1 MSDGTDGTVGT
12 VKLGVE
18 LDADISKS
26 LNKVTDTISSKIKS
40 MFETPEGATKIGE
53 TFTKSME
60 KSMDKVEKVM
70 SNVDTTMEQTVSK
83 VDAAL
88 QKMINGISKAVDIL
102 IEKLKALNLQQ
113 INPKPDVVPDVS
125 GKVSIPQP
133 RAPPVKT
140 GIKADM
146 QYYQEQ
152 MQIIQEMIYMQEAAA
167 DAHVKKVKEL
177 EAQYKKTATAMKN
190 VGGRIKEVFDPNA
203 PGAKKL
209 ASDIAKENAAI
220 DKIGLSVNNLNSKLA
235 QMKRHVQGIDEKAS
249 KATTGVAKAT
259 AKANSSVT
267 SAIGKSTSRAFRRIG
282 GAMMLPFKPTIKGF
296 KKVGDAAHNAGMRGA
311 KGFNTL
317 DKSFWKV
324 FKRLFIIGVISKMLR
339 GLTGYIGDALMANE
353 QYRASLD
360 TVKLNLAAAFQP
372 IMDVIIPT
380 LTKLMAWLAKAT
392 GYMAAFIATMFGTTY
407 KASVEG
413 ARQLNAQT
421 TAYKEMSKQSQ
432 KTANKVK
439 KSAKEMVGSLAG
451 FDEINTIS
459 LKTDKVNTG
468 ADGASKAP
476 SWVTAATTEIGDTSK
491 FDKFKNILKGI
502 FKPFQESWDNEGQNT
517 INAFKYAMGEISELA
532 KSVGRSLYEVWTN
545 GTGTEM
551 LDSIQRLLQN
561 ILYLIG
567 DIAKSF
573 RLAWDDEGR
582 GTQIIQNIA
591 DGIINTINLFE
602 SITASIREVWKAV
615 GDEIAVN
622 CLDILKN
629 VTHLFAEIPKTFKE
643 SWDKNQIGTE
653 FLMHIGDGFNN
664 LLGLISDVTK
674 AMDDMWAKF
683 GPSITDTVMQ
693 CMNATGGLF
702 ESMTIGFRGVWD
714 NGGAHLFESIGRL
727 GTRLFEL
734 AGKIYS
740 EFIAPTAGKFLEI
753 LGPAIGKVLDI
764 IAGLLDKFSELIEWI
779 LQDGNPA
786 FDLLCGALAGVGAAL
801 LAYKGY
807 LIATNIA
814 QVGLGA
820 TLMTKMAPAINIV
833 TKAFAFICSP
843 IGAVTLAIGAAVAIA
858 VVLWRNWDKIGP
870 AIKKI
875 WEGIKTACVNIFT
888 SIGKFISDTWNSI
901 VKGVTDFGAKIVKG
915 LGDLV
920 AKILKGAAD
929 FMKNIIDWYINLWG
943 KIFQL
948 CGEGVAKVLQAVINF
963 FGRFLNAG
971 CDLVKHIAKGI
982 GNTMHN
988 AVSAMANVGK
998 NIYNAIKNINLFN
1011 IGKNLIQGLWNG
1023 ISSVTDWI
1031 LDKLGG
1037 FCDSV
1042 VDTVKDWFGIAS
1054 PSKVFKNEIG
1064 KWIPRGMA
1072 IGIEAETDKVSK
1084 AMDGLMEIPALRQPE
1099 LSFMGE
1105 PRPPQPPDRDSIVK
1119 EIIDLMYS
1127 KDDDKD
1133 PQPKPIHVT
1142 LEVDGEVI
1150 GKKSVEYIDDVQRRI
1165 GRPVFG

>member
-1 MSDGTDGTVGT
+1 MSDGTVGTVGT

-40 MFETPEGATKIGE
+40 LFETPEGATKIGE
-53 TFTKSME
+53 AFTKSME
-60 KSMDKVEKVM
+60 KSMDRVEKVM
-70 SNVDTTMEQTVSK
+70 SNVDTTMEQTVNK

-88 QKMINGISKAVDIL
+88 QKMINGISKAVGIL

-113 INPKPDVVPDVS
+113 INPKPDVIPDVTD
-125 GKVSIPQP
+125 KISIPQP

-146 QYYQEQ
+146 QYYQDQ
-152 MQIIQEMIYMQEAAA
+152 IAIIQETINLQESAASS
-167 DAHVKKVKEL
+167 HVKRVKEL
-177 EAQYKKTATAMKN
+177 EAQYKKTAVAMKN
-190 VGGRIKEVFDPNA
+190 VGGKITEVFDPNA
-203 PGAKKL
+203 PGAKKI
-209 ASDIAKENAAI
+209 ADRIAKENIAI
-220 DKIGLSVNNLNSKLA
+220 DKIGMSVNSLNSKLG
-235 QMKRHVQGIDEKAS
+235 QTERHMKTLQESSS
-249 KATTGVAKAT
+249 KATNSVSKSVSKTNQQINSKLKGATSKAF
-259 AKANSSVT
+259 K
-267 SAIGKSTSRAFRRIG
+267 GMRQ
-282 GAMMLPFKPTIKGF
+282 AMLLPFKPTIIGF
-296 KKVGDAAHNAGMRGA
+296 KRLGRAAQSAGE
-311 KGFNTL
+311 KGTKSLNTL

-324 FKRLFIIGVISKMLR
+324 FKRLFIIGMISKMLK

-353 QYRASLD
+353 RYRASLD

-372 IMDVIIPT
+372 IMDIIVPA
-380 LTKLMAWLAKAT
+380 LVNLMAWLAKAT

-432 KTANKVK
+432 KTASKVK
-439 KSAKEMVGSLAG
+439 KSAKEMIGSLAG

-459 LKTDKVNTG
+459 LKTDKVDTG
-468 ADGASKAP
+468 ADEASKAP

-491 FDKFKNILKGI
+491 FDKFKDILKGI
-502 FKPFQESWDNEGQNT
+502 FKPFQESWANEGQNT

-591 DGIINTINLFE
+591 DGIINTIKLFE
-602 SITASIREVWKAV
+602 SITASIREVWGVV

-643 SWDKNQIGTE
+643 SWDKNKIGTE
-653 FLMHIGDGFNN
+653 FLQHIGNGFNN
-664 LLGLISDVTK
+664 ILGLISQVTG
-674 AMDDMWAKF
+674 AMDGLWAKF

-693 CMNATGGLF
+693 CMNATGALF
-702 ESMTIGFRGVWD
+702 ESMTIGFRGAWD
-714 NGGAHLFESIGRL
+714 NGGNHLFESIGRL

-734 AGKIYS
+734 AGKIYTD
-740 EFIAPTAGKFLEI
+740 FIAPTAGKFLEI

-764 IAGLLDKFSELIEWI
+764 IASLLDKFSELIEWL

-786 FDLLCGALAGVGAAL
+786 FE
-801 LAYKGY
+801 
-807 LIATNIA
+807 I
-814 QVGLGA
+814 LGA
-820 TLMTKMAPAINIV
+820 TITSVGIMFLGYKAKILAAEVATKLFTRTTEIAATVSGVFSKAI
-833 TKAFAFICSP
+833 AFLCTPMGLVA
-843 IGAVTLAIGAAVAIA
+843 AAIGAIIAIGILLYKHWDELGPRLRQMWEKAKQFFGNLVKSFFEHKIKMVAETA
-858 VVLWRNWDKIGP
+858 KYLSAIGIMILS
-870 AIKKI
+870 ALGQII
-875 WEGIKTACVNIFT
+875 VNITKLFGEFLRVGGGILQ
-888 SIGKFISDTWNSI
+888 SLM
-901 VKGVTDFGAKIVKG
+901 KGMGMKVPQALKIITD
-915 LGDLV
+915 LGRNLC
-920 AKILKGAAD
+920 
-929 FMKNIIDWYINLWG
+929 NIMS
-943 KIFQL
+943 
-948 CGEGVAKVLQAVINF
+948 
-963 FGRFLNAG
+963 R
-971 CDLVKHIAKGI
+971 
-982 GNTMHN
+982 
-988 AVSAMANVGK
+988 
-998 NIYNAIKNINLFN
+998 INLFN

-1031 LDKLGG
+1031 LDQLGG
-1037 FCDSV
+1037 FCDRV
-1042 VDTVKDWFGIAS
+1042 VDAVKDWFGIAS

-1064 KWIPRGMA
+1064 RWIPRGMA

-1105 PRPPQPPDRDSIVK
+1105 PRPPQPPDKDSIVK
-1119 EIIDLMYS
+1119 EILEIMNGG
-1127 KDDDKD
+1127 DDDKN

-1150 GKKSVEYIDDVQRRI
+1150 GKKSVEYIDDVQKRI
-1165 GRPVFG
+1165 GRPVFT

>member
-1 MSDGTDGTVGT
+1 MSDGTVGTVGT

-53 TFTKSME
+53 AFTKSME
-60 KSMDKVEKVM
+60 KSMDRVEKVM

-113 INPKPDVVPDVS
+113 INPKPDVIPDVTD
-125 GKVSIPQP
+125 KISIPQP

-146 QYYQEQ
+146 QYYQDQ
-152 MQIIQEMIYMQEAAA
+152 IAIIQETINLQEAAA

-220 DKIGLSVNNLNSKLA
+220 DKIGLSINNLNSKLG
-235 QMKRHVQGIDEKAS
+235 QTERHMKTLQDKAS
-249 KATTGVAKAT
+249 TATNGVNKAVSKAST
-259 AKANSSVT
+259 QINSKLRGASV
-267 SAIGKSTSRAFRRIG
+267 RAFKGIRK
-282 GAMMLPFKPTIKGF
+282 AMLLPFKPTILGF
-296 KKVGDAAHNAGMRGA
+296 RKVGDAAHNAGMRGA

-372 IMDVIIPT
+372 IMDVIIPA

-432 KTANKVK
+432 KTASKVK
-439 KSAKEMVGSLAG
+439 KSAKEMIGSLAG

-459 LKTDKVNTG
+459 LKTDKVDTG
-468 ADGASKAP
+468 ADEASKAP
-476 SWVTAATTEIGDTSK
+476 SWATAATTEIGDTSK
-491 FDKFKNILKGI
+491 FDKFKDILKGI
-502 FKPFQESWDNEGQNT
+502 FKPFQESWANEGQNT
-517 INAFKYAMGEISELA
+517 IKAFKYAMGEISELA

-591 DGIINTINLFE
+591 DGIINTIKLFE

-629 VTHLFAEIPKTFKE
+629 VTHLFAEIPKIFKE

-693 CMNATGGLF
+693 CMNATGALF

-714 NGGAHLFESIGRL
+714 NGGNHLFESIGRL

-734 AGKIYS
+734 AGKIYTD
-740 EFIAPTAGKFLEI
+740 FIAPTAGKFLEI

-764 IAGLLDKFSELIEWI
+764 IASLLDKFSELIEWL

-786 FDLLCGALAGVGAAL
+786 FE
-801 LAYKGY
+801 
-807 LIATNIA
+807 I
-814 QVGLGA
+814 LGA
-820 TLMTKMAPAINIV
+820 TITSVGIMFLGYKAKILAVDVATKLFTKTTAIATTV
-833 TKAFAFICSP
+833 SGVFSKAIAFLCTP
-843 IGAVTLAIGAAVAIA
+843 MGLVAAAIGAIIAIGILLYKHWDELGPRLRQMWEKAKQFFGNLVKSFFEHKIKMVAETA
-858 VVLWRNWDKIGP
+858 KYLSAIGIMIFS
-870 AIKKI
+870 ALGQII
-875 WEGIKTACVNIFT
+875 VNITKLFGEFLRVGGGILQ
-888 SIGKFISDTWNSI
+888 SMI
-901 VKGVTDFGAKIVKG
+901 KGMGMKVPQALKIITD
-915 LGDLV
+915 LGRNLC
-920 AKILKGAAD
+920 
-929 FMKNIIDWYINLWG
+929 NIMS
-943 KIFQL
+943 
-948 CGEGVAKVLQAVINF
+948 
-963 FGRFLNAG
+963 R
-971 CDLVKHIAKGI
+971 
-982 GNTMHN
+982 
-988 AVSAMANVGK
+988 
-998 NIYNAIKNINLFN
+998 INLFN

-1042 VDTVKDWFGIAS
+1042 VDKVKDWFGIAS

-1064 KWIPRGMA
+1064 RWIPRGMA

-1105 PRPPQPPDRDSIVK
+1105 PRPPQPPDKDSIVK
-1119 EIIDLMYS
+1119 EILEIMNGG
-1127 KDDDKD
+1127 DDDKN

-1150 GKKSVEYIDDVQRRI
+1150 GKKSVEYIDDVQKRT
-1165 GRPVFG
+1165 GKPVFT

>member
-1 MSDGTDGTVGT
+1 MSDGTVGTVGT

-53 TFTKSME
+53 AFTKSME
-60 KSMDKVEKVM
+60 KSMDRVEKVM

-113 INPKPDVVPDVS
+113 INPKPDVIPDVS
-125 GKVSIPQP
+125 DKISIPQP

-146 QYYQEQ
+146 QYYQDQ
-152 MQIIQEMIYMQEAAA
+152 IAIIQETINLQEAAA
-167 DAHVKKVKEL
+167 SQHVKRVKQL
-177 EAQYKKTATAMKN
+177 EAQYKKTAVAMKN
-190 VGGRIKEVFDPNA
+190 VGGQIKEVFDANA

-220 DKIGLSVNNLNSKLA
+220 DKIGLSINNLNSKLG
-235 QMKRHVQGIDEKAS
+235 QTERHMKALQDKAS
-249 KATTGVAKAT
+249 TATNGVNKAVSKAST
-259 AKANSSVT
+259 QINSKLRGASV
-267 SAIGKSTSRAFRRIG
+267 RAFKGIRK
-282 GAMMLPFKPTIKGF
+282 AMLLPFKPTILGF
-296 KKVGDAAHNAGMRGA
+296 RKVGDAAHNAGMRGA

-372 IMDVIIPT
+372 IMDVIIPA

-432 KTANKVK
+432 KTASKVK
-439 KSAKEMVGSLAG
+439 KSAKEMIGSLAG

-459 LKTDKVNTG
+459 LKTDKVDTG
-468 ADGASKAP
+468 ADEASKAP

-491 FDKFKNILKGI
+491 FDKFKDILKGI
-502 FKPFQESWDNEGQNT
+502 FKPFQESWANEGQNT

-591 DGIINTINLFE
+591 DGIINTIKLFE
-602 SITASIREVWKAV
+602 SITASIREVWGVV

-643 SWDKNQIGTE
+643 SWDKNKIGTE
-653 FLMHIGDGFNN
+653 FLQHIGNGFNN
-664 LLGLISDVTK
+664 ILGLISQVTG

-693 CMNATGGLF
+693 CMNATGALF

-714 NGGAHLFESIGRL
+714 NGGNHLFESIGRL
-727 GTRLFEL
+727 ATRLFEL
-734 AGKIYS
+734 AGRIYS
-740 EFIAPTAGKFLEI
+740 EFIAPTAGKFLEV
-753 LGPAIGKVLDI
+753 LGPAIGTVLDI
-764 IAGLLDKFSELIEWI
+764 IASLLDKFSELIEWL

-786 FDLLCGALAGVGAAL
+786 FE
-801 LAYKGY
+801 
-807 LIATNIA
+807 I
-814 QVGLGA
+814 LGA
-820 TLMTKMAPAINIV
+820 TITSVGIMFLGYKAKILAAEVATKLFTRTTEIAATVSGVFSKAI
-833 TKAFAFICSP
+833 AFLCTPMGLVA
-843 IGAVTLAIGAAVAIA
+843 AAIGAIIAIGILLYKHWDELGPRLRQMWEKAKQFFGNLVKSFFEHKIKMVAETA
-858 VVLWRNWDKIGP
+858 KYLSAIGIMILS
-870 AIKKI
+870 ALGQII
-875 WEGIKTACVNIFT
+875 VNITKLFGEFLRVGGGILQ
-888 SIGKFISDTWNSI
+888 SLM
-901 VKGVTDFGAKIVKG
+901 KGMGMKVPQALKIITD
-915 LGDLV
+915 LGRNLC
-920 AKILKGAAD
+920 
-929 FMKNIIDWYINLWG
+929 NIMS
-943 KIFQL
+943 
-948 CGEGVAKVLQAVINF
+948 
-963 FGRFLNAG
+963 R
-971 CDLVKHIAKGI
+971 
-982 GNTMHN
+982 
-988 AVSAMANVGK
+988 
-998 NIYNAIKNINLFN
+998 INLFN

-1031 LDKLGG
+1031 LDQLGG
-1037 FCDSV
+1037 FCDRV
-1042 VDTVKDWFGIAS
+1042 VDAVKDWFGIAS

-1064 KWIPRGMA
+1064 RWIPRGMA

-1105 PRPPQPPDRDSIVK
+1105 PRPPQPPDKDSIVK
-1119 EIIDLMYS
+1119 EILEIMNGG
-1127 KDDDKD
+1127 DDDKN

-1150 GKKSVEYIDDVQRRI
+1150 GKKSVEYIDDVQKRI

>member
-1 MSDGTDGTVGT
+1 MKESEVRIMSDGTVGT

-26 LNKVTDTISSKIKS
+26 LNKVADTISSKIKS
-40 MFETPEGATKIGE
+40 LFETPEGATKIGE
-53 TFTKSME
+53 AFTKSME
-60 KSMDKVEKVM
+60 KSMDRVEKVM
-70 SNVDTTMEQTVSK
+70 SNVDTTMEQTVNK

-88 QKMINGISKAVDIL
+88 QKMINGISKAVGIL

-113 INPKPDVVPDVS
+113 INPRPDVIPNVTD
-125 GKVSIPQP
+125 KISIPQP

-146 QYYQEQ
+146 QYYQDQ
-152 MQIIQEMIYMQEAAA
+152 IAIIQETINLQESAASS
-167 DAHVKKVKEL
+167 HVKRVKEL
-177 EAQYKKTATAMKN
+177 EAQYKKTAVAMKN
-190 VGGRIKEVFDPNA
+190 VGGKITEVFDPNA
-203 PGAKKL
+203 PGAKKI
-209 ASDIAKENAAI
+209 ADQIAKENIAI
-220 DKIGLSVNNLNSKLA
+220 DKIGMSVNSLNSKLG
-235 QMKRHVQGIDEKAS
+235 QTERHIKSLQESSS
-249 KATTGVAKAT
+249 KATNSVSKSVSKTNQQINSKLKGATSKAF
-259 AKANSSVT
+259 K
-267 SAIGKSTSRAFRRIG
+267 GMRQ
-282 GAMMLPFKPTIKGF
+282 AMLLPFKPTIIGVKRLGRAAQSAGEKGT
-296 KKVGDAAHNAGMRGA
+296 KSL
-311 KGFNTL
+311 NTL

-324 FKRLFIIGVISKMLR
+324 FKRLFIIGMISKMLK

-353 QYRASLD
+353 RYRASLD

-372 IMDVIIPT
+372 IMDIIVPA
-380 LTKLMAWLAKAT
+380 LVNLMAWLAKAT

-432 KTANKVK
+432 KTASKVK
-439 KSAKEMVGSLAG
+439 KSAKEMIGSLAG

-459 LKTDKVNTG
+459 LKTDKVDTG
-468 ADGASKAP
+468 ADEASKAP
-476 SWVTAATTEIGDTSK
+476 SWATAATTEIGDTSK
-491 FDKFKNILKGI
+491 FDKFKDILKGI
-502 FKPFQESWDNEGQNT
+502 FKPFQESWANEGQNT
-517 INAFKYAMGEISELA
+517 IKAFKYAMGEISELA

-591 DGIINTINLFE
+591 DGIINTIKLFE
-602 SITASIREVWKAV
+602 SITASIREVWGVV

-643 SWDKNQIGTE
+643 SWDKNKIGTE
-653 FLMHIGDGFNN
+653 FLQHIGNGFNN
-664 LLGLISDVTK
+664 ILGLISQVTG
-674 AMDDMWAKF
+674 AMDGLWAKF

-693 CMNATGGLF
+693 CMNATGALF

-714 NGGAHLFESIGRL
+714 NGGNHLFESIGRL
-727 GTRLFEL
+727 ATRLFEL
-734 AGKIYS
+734 AGRIYS

-764 IAGLLDKFSELIEWI
+764 IASLLDKFSELIEWL

-786 FDLLCGALAGVGAAL
+786 FE
-801 LAYKGY
+801 
-807 LIATNIA
+807 I
-814 QVGLGA
+814 LGA
-820 TLMTKMAPAINIV
+820 TITSVGIMFLGYKAKILAAEVATKLFTRTTEIAATVSGVFSKAI
-833 TKAFAFICSP
+833 AFLCTPMGLVA
-843 IGAVTLAIGAAVAIA
+843 AAIGAIIAIGILLYKHWDELGPRLRQMWEKAKQFFGNLVKSFFEHKIKMVAETA
-858 VVLWRNWDKIGP
+858 KYLSAIGIMILS
-870 AIKKI
+870 ALGQII
-875 WEGIKTACVNIFT
+875 VNITKLFGEFLRVGGGILQ
-888 SIGKFISDTWNSI
+888 SLM
-901 VKGVTDFGAKIVKG
+901 KGMGMKVPQALKIITD
-915 LGDLV
+915 LGRNLC
-920 AKILKGAAD
+920 
-929 FMKNIIDWYINLWG
+929 NIMS
-943 KIFQL
+943 
-948 CGEGVAKVLQAVINF
+948 
-963 FGRFLNAG
+963 R
-971 CDLVKHIAKGI
+971 
-982 GNTMHN
+982 
-988 AVSAMANVGK
+988 
-998 NIYNAIKNINLFN
+998 INLFN

-1031 LDKLGG
+1031 LDQLGG
-1037 FCDSV
+1037 FCDRV
-1042 VDTVKDWFGIAS
+1042 VDAVKDWFGIAS

-1105 PRPPQPPDRDSIVK
+1105 PRPPQPPDKDSIVK
-1119 EIIDLMYS
+1119 EILEIMNGG
-1127 KDDDKD
+1127 DDDKN

-1150 GKKSVEYIDDVQRRI
+1150 GKKSVEYIDDVQKRI

>member
-1 MSDGTDGTVGT
+1 MSDGTVGT

-26 LNKVTDTISSKIKS
+26 LNKVADTISSKIKS
-40 MFETPEGATKIGE
+40 LFETPEGATKIGE
-53 TFTKSME
+53 AFTKSME
-60 KSMDKVEKVM
+60 KSMDRVEKVM
-70 SNVDTTMEQTVSK
+70 SNVDTTMEQTVNK

-88 QKMINGISKAVDIL
+88 QKMINGISKAVGIL

-113 INPKPDVVPDVS
+113 INPRPDVIPNVTD
-125 GKVSIPQP
+125 KISIPQP

-146 QYYQEQ
+146 QYYQDQ
-152 MQIIQEMIYMQEAAA
+152 IAIIQETINLQESAASS
-167 DAHVKKVKEL
+167 HVKRVKEL
-177 EAQYKKTATAMKN
+177 EAQYKKTAVAMKN
-190 VGGRIKEVFDPNA
+190 VGGKITEVFDPNA
-203 PGAKKL
+203 PGAKKI
-209 ASDIAKENAAI
+209 ADQIAKENIAI
-220 DKIGLSVNNLNSKLA
+220 DKIGMSVNSLNSKLG
-235 QMKRHVQGIDEKAS
+235 QTERHIKSLQESSS
-249 KATTGVAKAT
+249 KATNSVSKSVSKTNQQINSKLKGATSKAF
-259 AKANSSVT
+259 K
-267 SAIGKSTSRAFRRIG
+267 GMRQ
-282 GAMMLPFKPTIKGF
+282 AMLLPFKPTIIGVKRLGRAAQSAGEKGT
-296 KKVGDAAHNAGMRGA
+296 KSL
-311 KGFNTL
+311 NTL

-324 FKRLFIIGVISKMLR
+324 FKRLFIIGMISKMLK

-353 QYRASLD
+353 RYRASLD

-372 IMDVIIPT
+372 IMDIIVPA
-380 LTKLMAWLAKAT
+380 LVNLMAWLAKAT

-432 KTANKVK
+432 KTASKVK
-439 KSAKEMVGSLAG
+439 KSAKEMIGSLAG

-459 LKTDKVNTG
+459 LKTDKVDTG
-468 ADGASKAP
+468 ADEASKAP
-476 SWVTAATTEIGDTSK
+476 SWATAATTEIGDTSK
-491 FDKFKNILKGI
+491 FDKFKDILKGI
-502 FKPFQESWDNEGQNT
+502 FKPFQESWANEGQNT
-517 INAFKYAMGEISELA
+517 IKAFKYAMGEISELA

-591 DGIINTINLFE
+591 DGIINTIKLFE
-602 SITASIREVWKAV
+602 SITASIREVWGVV

-643 SWDKNQIGTE
+643 SWDKNKIGTE
-653 FLMHIGDGFNN
+653 FLQHIGNGFNN
-664 LLGLISDVTK
+664 ILGLISQVTG
-674 AMDDMWAKF
+674 AMDGLWAKF

-693 CMNATGGLF
+693 CMNATGALF

-714 NGGAHLFESIGRL
+714 NGGNHLFESIGRL
-727 GTRLFEL
+727 ATRLFEL
-734 AGKIYS
+734 AGRIYS

-764 IAGLLDKFSELIEWI
+764 IASLLDKFSELIEWL

-786 FDLLCGALAGVGAAL
+786 FE
-801 LAYKGY
+801 
-807 LIATNIA
+807 I
-814 QVGLGA
+814 LGA
-820 TLMTKMAPAINIV
+820 TITSVGIMFLGYKAKILAAEVATKLFTRTTEIAATVSGVFSKAI
-833 TKAFAFICSP
+833 AFLCTPMGLVA
-843 IGAVTLAIGAAVAIA
+843 AAIGAIIAIGILLYKHWDELGPRLRQMWEKAKQFFGNLVKSFFEHKIKMVAETA
-858 VVLWRNWDKIGP
+858 KYLSAIGIMILS
-870 AIKKI
+870 ALGQII
-875 WEGIKTACVNIFT
+875 VNITKLFGEFLRVGGGILQ
-888 SIGKFISDTWNSI
+888 SLM
-901 VKGVTDFGAKIVKG
+901 KGMGMKVPQALKIITD
-915 LGDLV
+915 LGRNLC
-920 AKILKGAAD
+920 
-929 FMKNIIDWYINLWG
+929 NIMS
-943 KIFQL
+943 
-948 CGEGVAKVLQAVINF
+948 
-963 FGRFLNAG
+963 R
-971 CDLVKHIAKGI
+971 
-982 GNTMHN
+982 
-988 AVSAMANVGK
+988 
-998 NIYNAIKNINLFN
+998 INLFN

-1031 LDKLGG
+1031 LDQLGG
-1037 FCDSV
+1037 FCDRV
-1042 VDTVKDWFGIAS
+1042 VDAVKDWFGIAS

-1105 PRPPQPPDRDSIVK
+1105 PRPPQPPDKDSIVK
-1119 EIIDLMYS
+1119 EILEIMNGG
-1127 KDDDKD
+1127 DDDKN

-1150 GKKSVEYIDDVQRRI
+1150 GKKSVEYIDDVQKRI

>member
-1 MSDGTDGTVGT
+1 MSDGTVGT

-53 TFTKSME
+53 AFTKSME
-60 KSMDKVEKVM
+60 KSMDRVEKVM

-113 INPKPDVVPDVS
+113 INPKPDVIPDVS
-125 GKVSIPQP
+125 DKISIPQP

-146 QYYQEQ
+146 QYYQDQ
-152 MQIIQEMIYMQEAAA
+152 IAIIQETINLQEAAA

-220 DKIGLSVNNLNSKLA
+220 DKIGLSINNLNSKLG
-235 QMKRHVQGIDEKAS
+235 QTERHMKALQDKAS
-249 KATTGVAKAT
+249 TATNGVNKAVSKAST
-259 AKANSSVT
+259 QINSKLRGASV
-267 SAIGKSTSRAFRRIG
+267 RAFKGIRK
-282 GAMMLPFKPTIKGF
+282 AMLLPFKPTILGF
-296 KKVGDAAHNAGMRGA
+296 RKVGDAAHNAGMRGA

-372 IMDVIIPT
+372 IMDVIIPA

-413 ARQLNAQT
+413 ARQLNVQT

-432 KTANKVK
+432 KTASKVK
-439 KSAKEMVGSLAG
+439 KSAKEMIGSLAG

-459 LKTDKVNTG
+459 LKTDKVDTG
-468 ADGASKAP
+468 ADEASKAP

-491 FDKFKNILKGI
+491 FDKFKDILKGI
-502 FKPFQESWDNEGQNT
+502 FKPFQESWANEGQNT

-532 KSVGRSLYEVWTN
+532 KSVGGSLYEVWTN

-629 VTHLFAEIPKTFKE
+629 VTHLFAEIPKIFKE

-693 CMNATGGLF
+693 CMNATGALF

-714 NGGAHLFESIGRL
+714 NGGNHLFESIGRL

-734 AGKIYS
+734 AGKIYTD
-740 EFIAPTAGKFLEI
+740 FIAPTAGKFLEI

-764 IAGLLDKFSELIEWI
+764 IASLLDKFSELIEWL
-779 LQDGNPA
+779 LQDGNPTLEA
-786 FDLLCGALAGVGAAL
+786 LVTIIGAWVLASKGLMIWQAIPGMLITARSAVFVLGQSFKVAL
-801 LAYKGY
+801 LSINPVT
-807 LIATNIA
+807 IAVA
-814 QVGLGA
+814 
-820 TLMTKMAPAINIV
+820 
-833 TKAFAFICSP
+833 
-843 IGAVTLAIGAAVAIA
+843 AVIAIGIA
-858 VVLWRNWDKIGP
+858 LWKNWDKIAP

-875 WEGIKTACVNIFT
+875 WEDFKNACVNIFT
-888 SIGKFISDTWNSI
+888 AIGKFISDTW
-901 VKGVTDFGAKIVKG
+901 DKIVSGITSFGSRVFKG
-915 LGDLV
+915 LGDL
-920 AKILKGAAD
+920 ATKIIKGAGD
-929 FMKNIIDWYINLWG
+929 FATKIYSWYVTLWANIIKYCIDGIG
-943 KIFQL
+943 
-948 CGEGVAKVLQAVINF
+948 KVLSAIVNF
-963 FGRFLNAG
+963 FSRFLNAG
-971 CDLVKHIAKGI
+971 CDLVRHIARGI
-982 GNTMHN
+982 SNTMHS
-988 AVSAMANVGK
+988 AVTAMANVGRS
-998 NIYNAIKNINLFN
+998 IYNAIRKISLFN

-1042 VDTVKDWFGIAS
+1042 VDKVKDWFGIAS

-1105 PRPPQPPDRDSIVK
+1105 PRPPQPPDKDSIVK
-1119 EIIDLMYS
+1119 EILEIMNGG
-1127 KDDDKD
+1127 DDDKN

-1150 GKKSVEYIDDVQRRI
+1150 GKKSVEYIDDVQKRI

>member
-1 MSDGTDGTVGT
+1 MSDGTVGT

-26 LNKVTDTISSKIKS
+26 LNKVADTISSKIKS
-40 MFETPEGATKIGE
+40 LFETPEGATKIGE
-53 TFTKSME
+53 AFTKSME
-60 KSMDKVEKVM
+60 KSMDRVEKVM
-70 SNVDTTMEQTVSK
+70 SNVDTTMEQTVNK

-88 QKMINGISKAVDIL
+88 QKMINGISKAVGIL

-113 INPKPDVVPDVS
+113 INPKPDVIPDVTD
-125 GKVSIPQP
+125 KISIPQP

-146 QYYQEQ
+146 QYYQDQ
-152 MQIIQEMIYMQEAAA
+152 IAIIQETINLQESAASS
-167 DAHVKKVKEL
+167 HVKRVKEL
-177 EAQYKKTATAMKN
+177 EAQYKKTAVAMKN
-190 VGGRIKEVFDPNA
+190 VGGKITEVFDPNA
-203 PGAKKL
+203 PGAKKI
-209 ASDIAKENAAI
+209 ADQIAKENIAI
-220 DKIGLSVNNLNSKLA
+220 DKIGMSVNSLNSKLG
-235 QMKRHVQGIDEKAS
+235 QTERHMKTLQDKAS
-249 KATTGVAKAT
+249 TATNGVNKAVSKAST
-259 AKANSSVT
+259 QINSKLRGASV
-267 SAIGKSTSRAFRRIG
+267 RAFKGIRKT
-282 GAMMLPFKPTIKGF
+282 MLLPFKPTILGF
-296 KKVGDAAHNAGMRGA
+296 RKVGDAAHNAGMRGA

-372 IMDVIIPT
+372 IMDVIIPA

-432 KTANKVK
+432 KTASKVK
-439 KSAKEMVGSLAG
+439 KSAKEMIGSLAG

-459 LKTDKVNTG
+459 LKTDKVDTG
-468 ADGASKAP
+468 ADEASKAP
-476 SWVTAATTEIGDTSK
+476 SWATAATTEIGDTSK
-491 FDKFKNILKGI
+491 FDKFKDILKGI
-502 FKPFQESWDNEGQNT
+502 FKPFQESWANEGQNT
-517 INAFKYAMGEISELA
+517 IKAFKYAMGEISELA

-591 DGIINTINLFE
+591 DGIINTIKLFE
-602 SITASIREVWKAV
+602 SITASIREVW
-615 GDEIAVN
+615 GGIGNDIAVN
-622 CLDILKN
+622 CLDIVKN

-643 SWDKNQIGTE
+643 AWDKNKIGTE
-653 FLMHIGDGFNN
+653 FLQHIGDGFNN
-664 LLGLISDVTK
+664 LLKLVSQVTESLDGL
-674 AMDDMWAKF
+674 WAKF
-683 GPSITDTVMQ
+683 GPAIADTVMQ
-693 CMNATGGLF
+693 CLEATSGLF

-714 NGGAHLFESIGRL
+714 NGGNHLFESIGRL
-727 GTRLFEL
+727 ATRLFEL
-734 AGKIYS
+734 AGRIYS

-764 IAGLLDKFSELIEWI
+764 IASLLDKFSELIEWL

-786 FDLLCGALAGVGAAL
+786 FE
-801 LAYKGY
+801 
-807 LIATNIA
+807 I
-814 QVGLGA
+814 LGA
-820 TLMTKMAPAINIV
+820 TITSVGIMFLGYKAKILAAEVATKLFTRTTEIAATVSGVFSKAI
-833 TKAFAFICSP
+833 AFLCTPMGLVA
-843 IGAVTLAIGAAVAIA
+843 AAIGAIIAIGILLYKHWDELGPRLRQMWEKAKQFFGNLVKSFFEHKIKMVAETA
-858 VVLWRNWDKIGP
+858 KYLSAIGIMILS
-870 AIKKI
+870 ALGQII
-875 WEGIKTACVNIFT
+875 VNITKLFGEFLRVGGGILQ
-888 SIGKFISDTWNSI
+888 SLM
-901 VKGVTDFGAKIVKG
+901 KGMGMKVPQALKIITD
-915 LGDLV
+915 LGRNLC
-920 AKILKGAAD
+920 
-929 FMKNIIDWYINLWG
+929 NIMS
-943 KIFQL
+943 
-948 CGEGVAKVLQAVINF
+948 
-963 FGRFLNAG
+963 R
-971 CDLVKHIAKGI
+971 
-982 GNTMHN
+982 
-988 AVSAMANVGK
+988 
-998 NIYNAIKNINLFN
+998 INLFN

-1042 VDTVKDWFGIAS
+1042 VDKVKDWFGIAS

-1105 PRPPQPPDRDSIVK
+1105 ARPPQPPDRDSIVK

>member
-1 MSDGTDGTVGT
+1 MSDGTVGT

-53 TFTKSME
+53 AFTKSME
-60 KSMDKVEKVM
+60 KSMAKLDKTLAG
-70 SNVDTTMEQTVSK
+70 VDDTMEKTVSK
-83 VDAAL
+83 VDIAL
-88 QKMINGISKAVDIL
+88 QKMINGLSKAVDVL
-102 IEKLKALNLQQ
+102 MEKLKALNLQQ

-140 GIKADM
+140 DIKADT

-317 DKSFWKV
+317 DKSFWRV
-324 FKRLFIIGVISKMLR
+324 FRKLFILGTITKILKGFTS
-339 GLTGYIGDALMANE
+339 YIGDALMANDSF
-353 QYRASLD
+353 RASLS
-360 TVKLNLAAAFQP
+360 TTKLNLAAAFQP
-372 IMDVIIPT
+372 IMDIIIPA
-380 LTKLMAWLAKAT
+380 LVNFMAVIAKAT
-392 GYMAAFIATMFGTTY
+392 GYMAAFVATMFGTTY

-413 ARQLNAQT
+413 ARQLQAQKD
-421 TAYKEMSKQSQ
+421 AYKAMSKESQ
-432 KTANKVK
+432 KTAGKVK
-439 KSAKEMVGSLAG
+439 KAAKEMQGALAG
-451 FDEINTIS
+451 FDEINTLTIKS
-459 LKTDKVNTG
+459 NVEDVSRPDESGWAN
-468 ADGASKAP
+468 
-476 SWVTAATTEIGDTSK
+476 AATTEIGDTSK
-491 FDKFKNILKGI
+491 FDKFKDILKGI

-622 CLDILKN
+622 CLDILNN

-714 NGGAHLFESIGRL
+714 NGGAHLFESIWRL

-740 EFIAPTAGKFLEI
+740 EFIAPTAGRFLEI

-764 IAGLLDKFSELIEWI
+764 IASLLDKFSELIEWL

-786 FDLLCGALAGVGAAL
+786 FE
-801 LAYKGY
+801 
-807 LIATNIA
+807 I
-814 QVGLGA
+814 LGA
-820 TLMTKMAPAINIV
+820 TITSVGIMFLGYKAKILAVDVATKLFTKTTAIATTV
-833 TKAFAFICSP
+833 SGAFSKAIAFLCTP
-843 IGAVTLAIGAAVAIA
+843 MGLAAAAIGAIIAIGI
-858 VVLWRNWDKIGP
+858 LLYKHWDKIGP
-870 AIKKI
+870 EIKKI

-901 VKGVTDFGAKIVKG
+901 VKGVTDFGTKIFKG

>member
-1 MSDGTDGTVGT
+1 MSDGTVGT

-18 LDADISKS
+18 LEADISKS
-26 LNKVTDTISSKIKS
+26 LNKVADTISSKIKS
-40 MFETPEGATKIGE
+40 LFETPEGATKIGE
-53 TFTKSME
+53 AFTKSME

-70 SNVDTTMEQTVSK
+70 SNVDTTMEQTVNK

-88 QKMINGISKAVDIL
+88 QKMINGISKAVGIL

-113 INPKPDVVPDVS
+113 INPKPDVIPDVS
-125 GKVSIPQP
+125 DKISIPQP

-146 QYYQEQ
+146 QYYQDQ
-152 MQIIQEMIYMQEAAA
+152 IAIIQETINLQESAASS
-167 DAHVKKVKEL
+167 HVKRVKEL
-177 EAQYKKTATAMKN
+177 EAQYKKTAVAMKN
-190 VGGRIKEVFDPNA
+190 VGGKITEVFDPNA
-203 PGAKKL
+203 PGAKKI
-209 ASDIAKENAAI
+209 ADQIAKENIAI
-220 DKIGLSVNNLNSKLA
+220 DKIGMSVNSLNSKLG
-235 QMKRHVQGIDEKAS
+235 QTERHMKTLQDKAS
-249 KATTGVAKAT
+249 TATNGVNKAVSKAST
-259 AKANSSVT
+259 QINSKLRGASV
-267 SAIGKSTSRAFRRIG
+267 RAFKGIRKG
-282 GAMMLPFKPTIKGF
+282 MLLPFKPTILGF
-296 KKVGDAAHNAGMRGA
+296 RKVGDAAHNAGMRGA

-372 IMDVIIPT
+372 IMDVIIPA

-432 KTANKVK
+432 KTASKVK
-439 KSAKEMVGSLAG
+439 KSAKEMIGSLAG

-459 LKTDKVNTG
+459 LKTDKVDTG
-468 ADGASKAP
+468 ADEASKAP
-476 SWVTAATTEIGDTSK
+476 SWATAATTEIGDTSK
-491 FDKFKNILKGI
+491 FDKFKDILKGI
-502 FKPFQESWDNEGQNT
+502 FKPFQESWANEGQNT
-517 INAFKYAMGEISELA
+517 IKAFKYAMGEISELA

-591 DGIINTINLFE
+591 DGIINTIKLFE
-602 SITASIREVWKAV
+602 SITASIREVWGVV

-643 SWDKNQIGTE
+643 SWDKNKIGTE
-653 FLMHIGDGFNN
+653 FLQHIGNGFNN
-664 LLGLISDVTK
+664 ILGLISQVTG
-674 AMDDMWAKF
+674 AMDGLWAKF

-693 CMNATGGLF
+693 CMNATGALF

-714 NGGAHLFESIGRL
+714 NGGNHLFESIGRL
-727 GTRLFEL
+727 ATRLFEL
-734 AGKIYS
+734 AGRIYS

-764 IAGLLDKFSELIEWI
+764 IASLLDKFSELIEWL

-786 FDLLCGALAGVGAAL
+786 FE
-801 LAYKGY
+801 
-807 LIATNIA
+807 I
-814 QVGLGA
+814 LGA
-820 TLMTKMAPAINIV
+820 TITSVGIMFLGYKAKILAAEVATKLFTRTTEIAATISGVFSKAI
-833 TKAFAFICSP
+833 AFLCTPMGLVA
-843 IGAVTLAIGAAVAIA
+843 AAIGAIIAIGILLYKHWDELGPRLRQMWEKAKQFFGNLVKSFFEHKIKMVAETA
-858 VVLWRNWDKIGP
+858 KYLSAIGIMILS
-870 AIKKI
+870 ALGQII
-875 WEGIKTACVNIFT
+875 VNITKLFGEFLRVGGGILQ
-888 SIGKFISDTWNSI
+888 SLM
-901 VKGVTDFGAKIVKG
+901 KGMGMKVPQALKIITD
-915 LGDLV
+915 LGRNLC
-920 AKILKGAAD
+920 
-929 FMKNIIDWYINLWG
+929 NIMS
-943 KIFQL
+943 
-948 CGEGVAKVLQAVINF
+948 
-963 FGRFLNAG
+963 R
-971 CDLVKHIAKGI
+971 
-982 GNTMHN
+982 
-988 AVSAMANVGK
+988 
-998 NIYNAIKNINLFN
+998 INLFN

-1031 LDKLGG
+1031 LDQLGG
-1037 FCDSV
+1037 FCDRV
-1042 VDTVKDWFGIAS
+1042 VDAVKDWFGIAS

-1064 KWIPRGMA
+1064 RWIPRGMA

-1105 PRPPQPPDRDSIVK
+1105 PRPPQPPDKDSIVK
-1119 EIIDLMYS
+1119 EILEIMNGG
-1127 KDDDKD
+1127 DDDKN

-1150 GKKSVEYIDDVQRRI
+1150 GKKSVEYIDDVQKRI

>member
-1 MSDGTDGTVGT
+1 MKESEVRIMSDGTVGT

-18 LDADISKS
+18 LEADISKS
-26 LNKVTDTISSKIKS
+26 LNKVADTISSKIKS
-40 MFETPEGATKIGE
+40 LFETPEGATKIGE
-53 TFTKSME
+53 AFTKSME

-70 SNVDTTMEQTVSK
+70 SNVDTTMEQTVNK

-88 QKMINGISKAVDIL
+88 QKMINGISKAVGIL

-113 INPKPDVVPDVS
+113 INPKPDVIPDVS
-125 GKVSIPQP
+125 DKISIPQP

-146 QYYQEQ
+146 QYYQDQ
-152 MQIIQEMIYMQEAAA
+152 IAIIQETINLQESAASS
-167 DAHVKKVKEL
+167 HVKRVKEL
-177 EAQYKKTATAMKN
+177 EAQYKKTAVAMKN
-190 VGGRIKEVFDPNA
+190 VGGKITEVFDPNA
-203 PGAKKL
+203 PGAKKI
-209 ASDIAKENAAI
+209 ADQIAKENIAI
-220 DKIGLSVNNLNSKLA
+220 DKIGMSVNSLNSKLG
-235 QMKRHVQGIDEKAS
+235 QTERHMKTLQDKAS
-249 KATTGVAKAT
+249 TATNGVNKAVSKAST
-259 AKANSSVT
+259 QINSKLRGASV
-267 SAIGKSTSRAFRRIG
+267 RAFKGIRKG
-282 GAMMLPFKPTIKGF
+282 MLLPFKPTILGF
-296 KKVGDAAHNAGMRGA
+296 RKVGDAAHNAGMRGA

-372 IMDVIIPT
+372 IMDVIIPA

-432 KTANKVK
+432 KTASKVK
-439 KSAKEMVGSLAG
+439 KSAKEMIGSLAG

-459 LKTDKVNTG
+459 LKTDKVDTG
-468 ADGASKAP
+468 ADEASKAP
-476 SWVTAATTEIGDTSK
+476 SWATAATTEIGDTSK
-491 FDKFKNILKGI
+491 FDKFKDILKGI
-502 FKPFQESWDNEGQNT
+502 FKPFQESWANEGQNT
-517 INAFKYAMGEISELA
+517 IKAFKYAMGEISELA

-591 DGIINTINLFE
+591 DGIINTIKLFE
-602 SITASIREVWKAV
+602 SITASIREVWGVV

-643 SWDKNQIGTE
+643 SWDKNKIGTE
-653 FLMHIGDGFNN
+653 FLQHIGNGFNN
-664 LLGLISDVTK
+664 ILGLISQVTG
-674 AMDDMWAKF
+674 AMDGLWAKF

-693 CMNATGGLF
+693 CMNATGALF

-714 NGGAHLFESIGRL
+714 NGGNHLFESIGRL
-727 GTRLFEL
+727 ATRLFEL
-734 AGKIYS
+734 AGRIYS

-764 IAGLLDKFSELIEWI
+764 IASLLDKFSELIEWL

-786 FDLLCGALAGVGAAL
+786 FE
-801 LAYKGY
+801 
-807 LIATNIA
+807 I
-814 QVGLGA
+814 LGA
-820 TLMTKMAPAINIV
+820 TITSVGIMFLGYKAKILAAEVATKLFTRTTEIAATISGVFSKAI
-833 TKAFAFICSP
+833 AFLCTPMGLVA
-843 IGAVTLAIGAAVAIA
+843 AAIGAIIAIGILLYKHWDELGPRLRQMWEKAKQFFGNLVKSFFEHKIKMVAETA
-858 VVLWRNWDKIGP
+858 KYLSAIGIMILS
-870 AIKKI
+870 ALGQII
-875 WEGIKTACVNIFT
+875 VNITKLFGEFLRVGGGILQ
-888 SIGKFISDTWNSI
+888 SLM
-901 VKGVTDFGAKIVKG
+901 KGMGMKVPQALKIITD
-915 LGDLV
+915 LGRNLC
-920 AKILKGAAD
+920 
-929 FMKNIIDWYINLWG
+929 NIMS
-943 KIFQL
+943 
-948 CGEGVAKVLQAVINF
+948 
-963 FGRFLNAG
+963 R
-971 CDLVKHIAKGI
+971 
-982 GNTMHN
+982 
-988 AVSAMANVGK
+988 
-998 NIYNAIKNINLFN
+998 INLFN

-1031 LDKLGG
+1031 LDQLGG
-1037 FCDSV
+1037 FCDRV
-1042 VDTVKDWFGIAS
+1042 VDAVKDWFGIAS

-1064 KWIPRGMA
+1064 RWIPRGMA

-1105 PRPPQPPDRDSIVK
+1105 PRPPQPPDKDSIVK
-1119 EIIDLMYS
+1119 EILEIMNGG
-1127 KDDDKD
+1127 DDDKN

-1150 GKKSVEYIDDVQRRI
+1150 GKKSVEYIDDVQKRI

>member
-1 MSDGTDGTVGT
+1 MSDGTVGT

-26 LNKVTDTISSKIKS
+26 LNKVADTISSKIKS
-40 MFETPEGATKIGE
+40 LFETPEGATKIGE
-53 TFTKSME
+53 AFTKSME
-60 KSMDKVEKVM
+60 KSMDRVEKVM
-70 SNVDTTMEQTVSK
+70 SNVDTTMEQTVNK

-88 QKMINGISKAVDIL
+88 QKMINGISKAVGIL

-113 INPKPDVVPDVS
+113 INPKPDVIPDVTD
-125 GKVSIPQP
+125 KISIPQP

-146 QYYQEQ
+146 QYYQDQ
-152 MQIIQEMIYMQEAAA
+152 IAIIQETINLQESAASS
-167 DAHVKKVKEL
+167 HVKRVKEL
-177 EAQYKKTATAMKN
+177 EAQYKKTAVAMKN
-190 VGGRIKEVFDPNA
+190 VGGKITEVFDPNA

-220 DKIGLSVNNLNSKLA
+220 DKIGLSINNLNSKLS
-235 QMKRHVQGIDEKAS
+235 QTERHMKTLQDKAS
-249 KATTGVAKAT
+249 TATNGVNKAVSKAST
-259 AKANSSVT
+259 QINSKLRGASV
-267 SAIGKSTSRAFRRIG
+267 RAFKGIRK
-282 GAMMLPFKPTIKGF
+282 AMLLPFKPTILGF
-296 KKVGDAAHNAGMRGA
+296 RKVGDAAHNAGMRGA

-372 IMDVIIPT
+372 IMDVIIPA

-432 KTANKVK
+432 KTASKVK
-439 KSAKEMVGSLAG
+439 KSAKEMIGSLAG

-459 LKTDKVNTG
+459 LKTDKVDTG
-468 ADGASKAP
+468 ADEASKAP
-476 SWVTAATTEIGDTSK
+476 SWATAATTEIGDTSR
-491 FDKFKNILKGI
+491 FDKFKDILKGI
-502 FKPFQESWDNEGQNT
+502 FKPFQESWANEGQNT
-517 INAFKYAMGEISELA
+517 IKAFKYAMGEISELA

-591 DGIINTINLFE
+591 DGIINTIKLFE
-602 SITASIREVWKAV
+602 SITASIREVWGVV

-643 SWDKNQIGTE
+643 SWDKNKIGTE
-653 FLMHIGDGFNN
+653 FLQHIGNGFNN
-664 LLGLISDVTK
+664 ILGLISQVTG
-674 AMDDMWAKF
+674 AMDGLWAKF

-693 CMNATGGLF
+693 CMNATGALF

-714 NGGAHLFESIGRL
+714 NGGNHLFESIGRL

-734 AGKIYS
+734 AGKIYTD
-740 EFIAPTAGKFLEI
+740 FIAPTAGKFLEI

-764 IAGLLDKFSELIEWI
+764 IASLLDKFSELIEWL
-779 LQDGNPA
+779 LQDGNPTLEA
-786 FDLLCGALAGVGAAL
+786 LVTIIGAWVLASKGLMIWQAIPGMLITARSAVFVLGQSFKVAL
-801 LAYKGY
+801 LSINPVT
-807 LIATNIA
+807 IAVA
-814 QVGLGA
+814 
-820 TLMTKMAPAINIV
+820 
-833 TKAFAFICSP
+833 
-843 IGAVTLAIGAAVAIA
+843 AVIAIGIA
-858 VVLWRNWDKIGP
+858 LWKNWDKIAP

-875 WEGIKTACVNIFT
+875 WEDFKNACVNIFT
-888 SIGKFISDTWNSI
+888 AIGKFISDTW
-901 VKGVTDFGAKIVKG
+901 DKIVSGITSFGSRVFKG
-915 LGDLV
+915 LGDL
-920 AKILKGAAD
+920 ATKIIKGAGD
-929 FMKNIIDWYINLWG
+929 FATKIYSWYVTLWANIIKYCIDGIG
-943 KIFQL
+943 
-948 CGEGVAKVLQAVINF
+948 KVLSAIVNF
-963 FGRFLNAG
+963 FSRFLNAG
-971 CDLVKHIAKGI
+971 CDLVRHIARGI
-982 GNTMHN
+982 SNTMHS
-988 AVSAMANVGK
+988 AVTAMANVGRS
-998 NIYNAIKNINLFN
+998 IYNAIRNISLFN

-1031 LDKLGG
+1031 LDQLGG

-1042 VDTVKDWFGIAS
+1042 VDKVKDWFGIAS

-1105 PRPPQPPDRDSIVK
+1105 PKPPQPPDRDSIVK
-1119 EIIDLMYS
+1119 EILEIMNGG
-1127 KDDDKD
+1127 DDDKN

-1150 GKKSVEYIDDVQRRI
+1150 GKKSVEYIDDVQKRI

>member
-1 MSDGTDGTVGT
+1 MSEENIGT

-26 LNKVTDTISSKIKS
+26 LNKVADTISSKIKS
-40 MFETPEGATKIGE
+40 LFETPEGATKIGE
-53 TFTKSME
+53 AFTKSME
-60 KSMDKVEKVM
+60 KSMDRVEKVM
-70 SNVDTTMEQTVSK
+70 SNVDTTMEQTVNK

-88 QKMINGISKAVDIL
+88 QKMINGISKAVGIL

-113 INPKPDVVPDVS
+113 INPKPDVIPDVTD
-125 GKVSIPQP
+125 KISIPQP

-146 QYYQEQ
+146 QYYQDQ
-152 MQIIQEMIYMQEAAA
+152 IAIIQETINLQESAASS
-167 DAHVKKVKEL
+167 HVKRVKEL
-177 EAQYKKTATAMKN
+177 EAQYKKTAVAMKN
-190 VGGRIKEVFDPNA
+190 VGGKITEVFDPNA
-203 PGAKKL
+203 PGAKKI
-209 ASDIAKENAAI
+209 ADQIAKENIAI
-220 DKIGLSVNNLNSKLA
+220 DKIGMSVNSLNSKLG
-235 QMKRHVQGIDEKAS
+235 QTERHMKTLQDKAS
-249 KATTGVAKAT
+249 TATNGVNKAVSKAST
-259 AKANSSVT
+259 QINSKLRGASV
-267 SAIGKSTSRAFRRIG
+267 RAFKGIRKT
-282 GAMMLPFKPTIKGF
+282 MLLPFKPTILGF
-296 KKVGDAAHNAGMRGA
+296 RKVGDAAHNAGMRGA

-372 IMDVIIPT
+372 IMDVIIPA

-413 ARQLNAQT
+413 AKQLNAQT

-432 KTANKVK
+432 KTASKVK
-439 KSAKEMVGSLAG
+439 KSAKEMIGSLAG
-451 FDEINTIS
+451 FDEINTIN
-459 LKTDKVNTG
+459 LKTNSDDAS
-468 ADGASKAP
+468 ADESKPP
-476 SWVTAATTEIGDTSK
+476 SWTTAATTQIGDTSK
-491 FDKFKNILKGI
+491 FDKFKKILEGI
-502 FKPFQESWDNEGQNT
+502 FKPFQESWANEGQNT

-602 SITASIREVWKAV
+602 SITASIREVWGVV

-643 SWDKNQIGTE
+643 SWDKNKIGTE
-653 FLMHIGDGFNN
+653 FLQHIGNGFNN
-664 LLGLISDVTK
+664 ILGLISQVTG
-674 AMDDMWAKF
+674 AMDGLWAKF

-693 CMNATGGLF
+693 CMNATGALF

-740 EFIAPTAGKFLEI
+740 EFIAPTAGRFLEI

-764 IAGLLDKFSELIEWI
+764 IASLLDKFSELIEWL
-779 LQDGNPA
+779 LQDGNPTLEA
-786 FDLLCGALAGVGAAL
+786 LVTIIGAWVLASKGLMIWQSIPGMLITARSAVFVLGQSFKVAL
-801 LAYKGY
+801 LSINPVT
-807 LIATNIA
+807 IAIA
-814 QVGLGA
+814 
-820 TLMTKMAPAINIV
+820 
-833 TKAFAFICSP
+833 
-843 IGAVTLAIGAAVAIA
+843 AVIAIGIA
-858 VVLWRNWDKIGP
+858 LWKNWDKIAP

-875 WEGIKTACVNIFT
+875 WEDFKNACVNIFT
-888 SIGKFISDTWNSI
+888 AIGKFISDTW
-901 VKGVTDFGAKIVKG
+901 DKIVSGITSFGSRVFKG
-915 LGDLV
+915 LGDL
-920 AKILKGAAD
+920 ATKIIKGAGD
-929 FMKNIIDWYINLWG
+929 FATKIYSWYVTLWANIIKYCIDGIG
-943 KIFQL
+943 
-948 CGEGVAKVLQAVINF
+948 KVLSAIVNF
-963 FGRFLNAG
+963 FSRFLNAG
-971 CDLVKHIAKGI
+971 CDLVRHIARGI
-982 GNTMHN
+982 SNTMHS
-988 AVSAMANVGK
+988 AVTAMANVGRS
-998 NIYNAIKNINLFN
+998 IYNAIRKISLFN

-1042 VDTVKDWFGIAS
+1042 VDKVKDWFGIAS

-1105 PRPPQPPDRDSIVK
+1105 PRPPQPPDKDSIVK
-1119 EIIDLMYS
+1119 EILEIMNGG
-1127 KDDDKD
+1127 DDDKN

-1150 GKKSVEYIDDVQRRI
+1150 GKKSVEYIDDVQKRI

>member
-1 MSDGTDGTVGT
+1 MSDGTVGT

-26 LNKVTDTISSKIKS
+26 LNKVADTISSKIKS
-40 MFETPEGATKIGE
+40 LFETPEGATKIGE
-53 TFTKSME
+53 AFTKSME
-60 KSMDKVEKVM
+60 KSMDRVEKVM
-70 SNVDTTMEQTVSK
+70 SNVDTTMEQTVNK

-88 QKMINGISKAVDIL
+88 QKMINGISKAVGIL

-113 INPKPDVVPDVS
+113 INPKPDVIPDVTD
-125 GKVSIPQP
+125 KISIPQP

-146 QYYQEQ
+146 QYYQDQ
-152 MQIIQEMIYMQEAAA
+152 IAIIQETINLQESAASS
-167 DAHVKKVKEL
+167 HVKRVKEL
-177 EAQYKKTATAMKN
+177 EAQYKKTAVAMKN
-190 VGGRIKEVFDPNA
+190 VGGKITEVFDPNA
-203 PGAKKL
+203 PGAKKI
-209 ASDIAKENAAI
+209 ADQIAKENIAI
-220 DKIGLSVNNLNSKLA
+220 DKIGMSVNSLNSKLG
-235 QMKRHVQGIDEKAS
+235 QTERHMKTLQDKAS
-249 KATTGVAKAT
+249 TATNGVNKAVSKAST
-259 AKANSSVT
+259 QINSKLRGASV
-267 SAIGKSTSRAFRRIG
+267 RAFKGIRKT
-282 GAMMLPFKPTIKGF
+282 MLLPFKPTILGF
-296 KKVGDAAHNAGMRGA
+296 RKVGDAAHNAGMRGA

-372 IMDVIIPT
+372 IMDVIIPA

-413 ARQLNAQT
+413 AKQLNAQT

-432 KTANKVK
+432 KTASKVK
-439 KSAKEMVGSLAG
+439 KSAKEMIGSLAG
-451 FDEINTIS
+451 FDEINTIN
-459 LKTDKVNTG
+459 LKTNSDDAS
-468 ADGASKAP
+468 ADESKPP
-476 SWVTAATTEIGDTSK
+476 SWTTAATTQIGDTSK
-491 FDKFKNILKGI
+491 FDKFKKILEGI
-502 FKPFQESWDNEGQNT
+502 FKPFQESWANEGQNT

-602 SITASIREVWKAV
+602 SITASIREVWGVV

-643 SWDKNQIGTE
+643 SWDKNKIGTE
-653 FLMHIGDGFNN
+653 FLQHIGNGFNN
-664 LLGLISDVTK
+664 ILGLISQVTG
-674 AMDDMWAKF
+674 AMDGLWAKF

-693 CMNATGGLF
+693 CMNATGALF

-740 EFIAPTAGKFLEI
+740 EFIAPTAGRFLEI

-764 IAGLLDKFSELIEWI
+764 IASLLDKFSELIEWL
-779 LQDGNPA
+779 LQDGNPTLEA
-786 FDLLCGALAGVGAAL
+786 LVTIIGAWVLASKGLMIWQSIPGMLITARSAVFVLGQSFKVAL
-801 LAYKGY
+801 LSINPVT
-807 LIATNIA
+807 IAIA
-814 QVGLGA
+814 
-820 TLMTKMAPAINIV
+820 
-833 TKAFAFICSP
+833 
-843 IGAVTLAIGAAVAIA
+843 AVIAIGIA
-858 VVLWRNWDKIGP
+858 LWKNWDKIAP

-875 WEGIKTACVNIFT
+875 WEDFKNACVNIFT
-888 SIGKFISDTWNSI
+888 AIGKFISDTW
-901 VKGVTDFGAKIVKG
+901 DKIVSGITSFGSRVFKG
-915 LGDLV
+915 LGDL
-920 AKILKGAAD
+920 ATKIIKGAGD
-929 FMKNIIDWYINLWG
+929 FATKIYSWYVTLWANIIKYCIDGIG
-943 KIFQL
+943 
-948 CGEGVAKVLQAVINF
+948 KVLSAIVNF
-963 FGRFLNAG
+963 FSRFLNAG
-971 CDLVKHIAKGI
+971 CDLVRHIARGI
-982 GNTMHN
+982 SNTMHS
-988 AVSAMANVGK
+988 AVTAMANVGRS
-998 NIYNAIKNINLFN
+998 IYNAIRKISLFN

-1042 VDTVKDWFGIAS
+1042 VDKVKDWFGIAS

-1105 PRPPQPPDRDSIVK
+1105 PRPPQPPDKDSIVK
-1119 EIIDLMYS
+1119 EILEIMNGG
-1127 KDDDKD
+1127 DDDKN

-1150 GKKSVEYIDDVQRRI
+1150 GKKSVEYIDDVQKRI

>member
-1 MSDGTDGTVGT
+1 MSDGTVGT

-53 TFTKSME
+53 AFTKSME
-60 KSMDKVEKVM
+60 KSMDRVEKVM

-113 INPKPDVVPDVS
+113 INPKPDVIPDVS
-125 GKVSIPQP
+125 DKISIPQP

-146 QYYQEQ
+146 QYYQDQ
-152 MQIIQEMIYMQEAAA
+152 IAIIQETINLQESAASS
-167 DAHVKKVKEL
+167 HVKRVKEL
-177 EAQYKKTATAMKN
+177 EAQYKKTAVAMKN
-190 VGGRIKEVFDPNA
+190 VGGKITEVFDANA

-220 DKIGLSVNNLNSKLA
+220 DKIGLSINNLNSKLG
-235 QMKRHVQGIDEKAS
+235 QTERHMKALQDKAS
-249 KATTGVAKAT
+249 TATNGVNKAVSKAST
-259 AKANSSVT
+259 QINSKLRGASV
-267 SAIGKSTSRAFRRIG
+267 RAFKGIRK
-282 GAMMLPFKPTIKGF
+282 AMLLPFKPTILGF
-296 KKVGDAAHNAGMRGA
+296 RKVGDAAHNAGMRGA

-372 IMDVIIPT
+372 IMDVIIPA

-432 KTANKVK
+432 KTASKVK
-439 KSAKEMVGSLAG
+439 KSAKEMIGSLAG

-459 LKTDKVNTG
+459 LKTDKVDTG
-468 ADGASKAP
+468 ADEASKAP
-476 SWVTAATTEIGDTSK
+476 SWATAATTEIGDTSK
-491 FDKFKNILKGI
+491 FDKFKDILKGI
-502 FKPFQESWDNEGQNT
+502 FKPFQESWANEGQNT

-591 DGIINTINLFE
+591 DGIINTIKLFE

-629 VTHLFAEIPKTFKE
+629 VTHLFAEIPKIFKE

-693 CMNATGGLF
+693 CMNATGALF

-714 NGGAHLFESIGRL
+714 NGGNHLFESIGRL

-734 AGKIYS
+734 AGKIYTD
-740 EFIAPTAGKFLEI
+740 FIAPTAGKFLEI

-764 IAGLLDKFSELIEWI
+764 IASLLDKFSELIEWL
-779 LQDGNPA
+779 LQDGNPTLEA
-786 FDLLCGALAGVGAAL
+786 LVTIIGAWVLASKGLMIWQAIPGMLITARSAVFVLGQSFKVAL
-801 LAYKGY
+801 LSINPVT
-807 LIATNIA
+807 IAVA
-814 QVGLGA
+814 
-820 TLMTKMAPAINIV
+820 
-833 TKAFAFICSP
+833 
-843 IGAVTLAIGAAVAIA
+843 AVIAIGIA
-858 VVLWRNWDKIGP
+858 LWKNWDKIAP

-875 WEGIKTACVNIFT
+875 WEDFKNACVNIFT
-888 SIGKFISDTWNSI
+888 AIGKFISDTW
-901 VKGVTDFGAKIVKG
+901 DKIVSGITSFGSRVFKG
-915 LGDLV
+915 LGDL
-920 AKILKGAAD
+920 ATKIIKGAGD
-929 FMKNIIDWYINLWG
+929 FATKIYSWYVTLWANIIKYCIDGIG
-943 KIFQL
+943 
-948 CGEGVAKVLQAVINF
+948 KVLSAIVNF
-963 FGRFLNAG
+963 FSRFLNAG
-971 CDLVKHIAKGI
+971 CDLVRHIARGI
-982 GNTMHN
+982 SNTMHS
-988 AVSAMANVGK
+988 AVTAMANVGRS
-998 NIYNAIKNINLFN
+998 IYNAIRNISLFN

-1031 LDKLGG
+1031 LDQLGG

-1042 VDTVKDWFGIAS
+1042 VDKVKDWFGIAS

-1105 PRPPQPPDRDSIVK
+1105 PRPPQPPDKDSIVK
-1119 EIIDLMYS
+1119 EILEIMNGG
-1127 KDDDKD
+1127 DDDKN

-1150 GKKSVEYIDDVQRRI
+1150 GKKSVEYIDDVQKRI

>member
-1 MSDGTDGTVGT
+1 MSEENIGT

-26 LNKVTDTISSKIKS
+26 LNKVADTISSKIKS
-40 MFETPEGATKIGE
+40 LFETPEGATKIGE
-53 TFTKSME
+53 AFTKSME
-60 KSMDKVEKVM
+60 KSMDRVEKVM
-70 SNVDTTMEQTVSK
+70 SNVDTTMEQTVNK

-88 QKMINGISKAVDIL
+88 QKMINGISKAVGIL

-113 INPKPDVVPDVS
+113 INPKPDVIPDVS
-125 GKVSIPQP
+125 DKISIPQP

-146 QYYQEQ
+146 QYYQDQ
-152 MQIIQEMIYMQEAAA
+152 IAIIQETINLQESAASS
-167 DAHVKKVKEL
+167 HVKRVKEL
-177 EAQYKKTATAMKN
+177 EAQYKKTAVAMKN
-190 VGGRIKEVFDPNA
+190 VGGKITEVFDPNA
-203 PGAKKL
+203 PGAKKI
-209 ASDIAKENAAI
+209 ADQIAKENIAI
-220 DKIGLSVNNLNSKLA
+220 DKIGMSVNSLNSKLG
-235 QMKRHVQGIDEKAS
+235 QTERHMKTLQDKAS
-249 KATTGVAKAT
+249 TATNGVNKAVSKAST
-259 AKANSSVT
+259 QINSKLRGASV
-267 SAIGKSTSRAFRRIG
+267 RAFKGIRKG
-282 GAMMLPFKPTIKGF
+282 MLLPFKPTILGF
-296 KKVGDAAHNAGMRGA
+296 RKVGDAAHNAGMRGA

-372 IMDVIIPT
+372 IMDIIVPA
-380 LTKLMAWLAKAT
+380 LVNLMAWLAKAT

-413 ARQLNAQT
+413 AKQLNAQT

-432 KTANKVK
+432 KTASKVK
-439 KSAKEMVGSLAG
+439 KSAKEMIGSLAG

-459 LKTDKVNTG
+459 LKTDKVDTG
-468 ADGASKAP
+468 ADEASKAP
-476 SWVTAATTEIGDTSK
+476 SWATAATTEIGDTSR
-491 FDKFKNILKGI
+491 FDKFKDILKGI
-502 FKPFQESWDNEGQNT
+502 FKPFQESWANEGQNT
-517 INAFKYAMGEISELA
+517 IKAFKYAMGEISELA

-591 DGIINTINLFE
+591 DGIINTIKLFE
-602 SITASIREVWKAV
+602 SITASIREVWGVV

-643 SWDKNQIGTE
+643 SWDKNKIGTE
-653 FLMHIGDGFNN
+653 FLQHIGNGFNN
-664 LLGLISDVTK
+664 ILGLISQVTG
-674 AMDDMWAKF
+674 AMDGLWAKF

-693 CMNATGGLF
+693 CMNATGALF

-714 NGGAHLFESIGRL
+714 NGGNHLFESIGRL

-734 AGKIYS
+734 AGKIYTD
-740 EFIAPTAGKFLEI
+740 FIAPTAGKFLEI

-764 IAGLLDKFSELIEWI
+764 IASLLDKFSELIEWL

-786 FDLLCGALAGVGAAL
+786 FE
-801 LAYKGY
+801 
-807 LIATNIA
+807 I
-814 QVGLGA
+814 LGA
-820 TLMTKMAPAINIV
+820 TITSVGIMFLGYKAKILAAEVATKLFTRTTEIAATVSGVFSKAI
-833 TKAFAFICSP
+833 AFLCTPMGLVA
-843 IGAVTLAIGAAVAIA
+843 AAIGAIIAIGILLYKHWDELGPRLRQMWEKAKQFFGNLVKSFFEHKIKMVAETA
-858 VVLWRNWDKIGP
+858 KYLSAIGIMILS
-870 AIKKI
+870 ALGQII
-875 WEGIKTACVNIFT
+875 VNITKLFGEFLRVGGGILQ
-888 SIGKFISDTWNSI
+888 SLM
-901 VKGVTDFGAKIVKG
+901 KGMGMKVPQALKIITD
-915 LGDLV
+915 LGRNLC
-920 AKILKGAAD
+920 
-929 FMKNIIDWYINLWG
+929 NIMS
-943 KIFQL
+943 
-948 CGEGVAKVLQAVINF
+948 
-963 FGRFLNAG
+963 R
-971 CDLVKHIAKGI
+971 
-982 GNTMHN
+982 
-988 AVSAMANVGK
+988 
-998 NIYNAIKNINLFN
+998 INLFN

-1031 LDKLGG
+1031 LDQLGG

-1042 VDTVKDWFGIAS
+1042 VDKVKDWFGIAS

-1105 PRPPQPPDRDSIVK
+1105 PRPPQPPDKDSIVK
-1119 EIIDLMYS
+1119 EILEIMNGG
-1127 KDDDKD
+1127 DDDKN

-1150 GKKSVEYIDDVQRRI
+1150 GKKSVEYIDDVQKRI

>member
-1 MSDGTDGTVGT
+1 MSDGTVGT

-53 TFTKSME
+53 AFTKSME
-60 KSMDKVEKVM
+60 KSMDRVEKVM

-113 INPKPDVVPDVS
+113 INPKPDVIPDVS
-125 GKVSIPQP
+125 DKISIPQP

-146 QYYQEQ
+146 QYYQDQ
-152 MQIIQEMIYMQEAAA
+152 IAIIQETINLQEAAA

-220 DKIGLSVNNLNSKLA
+220 DKIGLSINNLNSKLG
-235 QMKRHVQGIDEKAS
+235 QTERHMKALQDKAS
-249 KATTGVAKAT
+249 TATNGVNKAVSKAST
-259 AKANSSVT
+259 QINSKLRGASV
-267 SAIGKSTSRAFRRIG
+267 RAFKGIRK
-282 GAMMLPFKPTIKGF
+282 AMLLPFKPTILGF
-296 KKVGDAAHNAGMRGA
+296 RKVGDAAHNAGMRGA

-372 IMDVIIPT
+372 IMDVIIPA

-432 KTANKVK
+432 KTASKVK
-439 KSAKEMVGSLAG
+439 KSAKEMIGSLAG

-459 LKTDKVNTG
+459 LKTDKVDTG
-468 ADGASKAP
+468 ADEASKAP

-491 FDKFKNILKGI
+491 FDKFKDILKGI
-502 FKPFQESWDNEGQNT
+502 FKPFQESWANEGQNT

-532 KSVGRSLYEVWTN
+532 KSVGGSLYEVWTN

-629 VTHLFAEIPKTFKE
+629 VTHLFAEIPKIFKE

-693 CMNATGGLF
+693 CMNATGALF

-714 NGGAHLFESIGRL
+714 NGGNHLFESIGRL

-734 AGKIYS
+734 AGKIYTD
-740 EFIAPTAGKFLEI
+740 FIAPTAGKFLEI

-764 IAGLLDKFSELIEWI
+764 IASLLDKFSELIEWL
-779 LQDGNPA
+779 LQDGNPTLEA
-786 FDLLCGALAGVGAAL
+786 LVTIIGAWVLASKGLMIWQAIPGMLITARSAVFVLGQSFKVAL
-801 LAYKGY
+801 LSINPVT
-807 LIATNIA
+807 IAVA
-814 QVGLGA
+814 
-820 TLMTKMAPAINIV
+820 
-833 TKAFAFICSP
+833 
-843 IGAVTLAIGAAVAIA
+843 AVIAIGIA
-858 VVLWRNWDKIGP
+858 LWKNWDKIAP

-875 WEGIKTACVNIFT
+875 WEDFKNACVNIFT
-888 SIGKFISDTWNSI
+888 AIGKFISDTW
-901 VKGVTDFGAKIVKG
+901 DKIVSGITSFGSRVFKG
-915 LGDLV
+915 LGDL
-920 AKILKGAAD
+920 ATKIIKGAGD
-929 FMKNIIDWYINLWG
+929 FATKIYSWYVTLWANIIKYCIDGIG
-943 KIFQL
+943 
-948 CGEGVAKVLQAVINF
+948 KVLSAIVNF
-963 FGRFLNAG
+963 FSRFLNAG
-971 CDLVKHIAKGI
+971 CDLVRHIARGI
-982 GNTMHN
+982 SNTMHS
-988 AVSAMANVGK
+988 AVTAMANVGRS
-998 NIYNAIKNINLFN
+998 IYNAIRKISLFN

-1042 VDTVKDWFGIAS
+1042 VDKVKDWFGIAS

-1105 PRPPQPPDRDSIVK
+1105 PRPPQPPDKDSIVK
-1119 EIIDLMYS
+1119 EILEIMNGG
-1127 KDDDKD
+1127 DDDKN

-1150 GKKSVEYIDDVQRRI
+1150 GKKSVEYIDDVQKRI

>member
-1 MSDGTDGTVGT
+1 MSEENIGT

-26 LNKVTDTISSKIKS
+26 LNKVADTISSKIKS
-40 MFETPEGATKIGE
+40 LFETPEGATKIGE
-53 TFTKSME
+53 AFTKSME
-60 KSMDKVEKVM
+60 KSMDRVEKVM
-70 SNVDTTMEQTVSK
+70 SNVDTTMEQTVNK

-88 QKMINGISKAVDIL
+88 QKMINGISKAVGIL

-113 INPKPDVVPDVS
+113 INPKPDVIPDVS
-125 GKVSIPQP
+125 DKISIPQP

-146 QYYQEQ
+146 QYYQDQ
-152 MQIIQEMIYMQEAAA
+152 IAIIQETINLQEAAA
-167 DAHVKKVKEL
+167 SQHVKRVKQL
-177 EAQYKKTATAMKN
+177 EAQYKKTATTMKN
-190 VGGRIKEVFDPNA
+190 VGGQIKEVFDANA

-220 DKIGLSVNNLNSKLA
+220 DKIGLSINNLNSKLG
-235 QMKRHVQGIDEKAS
+235 QTERHMKTLQDKAS
-249 KATTGVAKAT
+249 TATNGVNKAVSKAST
-259 AKANSSVT
+259 QINSKLRGASV
-267 SAIGKSTSRAFRRIG
+267 RAFKGIRK
-282 GAMMLPFKPTIKGF
+282 AMLLPFKPTILGF
-296 KKVGDAAHNAGMRGA
+296 RKVGDAAHNAGMRGA

-372 IMDVIIPT
+372 IMDVIIPA

-432 KTANKVK
+432 KTASKVK
-439 KSAKEMVGSLAG
+439 KSAKEMIGSLAG
-451 FDEINTIS
+451 FDEINTIN
-459 LKTDKVNTG
+459 LKTNSDDAS
-468 ADGASKAP
+468 ADESKPP
-476 SWVTAATTEIGDTSK
+476 SWTTAATTQIGDTSK
-491 FDKFKNILKGI
+491 FDKFKKILEGI
-502 FKPFQESWDNEGQNT
+502 FKPFQESWANEGQNT

-561 ILYLIG
+561 ISLLIG
-567 DIAKSF
+567 DIARSF
-573 RLAWDDEGR
+573 RLAWDDGGR

-591 DGIINTINLFE
+591 DGIVNTIQLFE
-602 SITASIREVWKAV
+602 SITGSIREVWGV
-615 GDEIAVN
+615 IGNDIAVN
-622 CLDILKN
+622 CLDIVKN

-643 SWDKNQIGTE
+643 AWDKNKIGTE
-653 FLMHIGDGFNN
+653 FLQHIGDGFNN
-664 LLGLISDVTK
+664 LLKLVSQVTESLDGL
-674 AMDDMWAKF
+674 WAKF
-683 GPSITDTVMQ
+683 GPAIADTVMQ
-693 CMNATGGLF
+693 CLEATSGLF

-714 NGGAHLFESIGRL
+714 NGGNHLFESIGRL
-727 GTRLFEL
+727 ATRLFEL
-734 AGKIYS
+734 AGRIYS
-740 EFIAPTAGKFLEI
+740 DFIAPVAGKFLEI

-764 IAGLLDKFSELIEWI
+764 IASLLDKFSELIEWI
-779 LQDGNPA
+779 LQEGNPA
-786 FDLLCGALAGVGAAL
+786 FDLLCGALAGAGAAL
-801 LAYKGY
+801 LTYKGY
-807 LIATNIA
+807 LLATSIA
-814 QVGLGA
+814 QAGLG
-820 TLMTKMAPAINIV
+820 TILSTNLAPAIELV

-858 VVLWRNWDKIGP
+858 VVLWKNWDKIGP
-870 AIKKI
+870 AITKI
-875 WEGIKTACVNIFT
+875 WENIKTACVNIFT
-888 SIGKFISDTWNSI
+888 SIGKFISDTW
-901 VKGVTDFGAKIVKG
+901 DKIVKG
-915 LGDLV
+915 ITDFGGKVIKGLADLV
-920 AKILKGAAD
+920 MKILKGTVD
-929 FMKNIIDWYINLWG
+929 FATNIHNWYVQLWANLLKYCIEG
-943 KIFQL
+943 ISKIL
-948 CGEGVAKVLQAVINF
+948 SAIVNF
-963 FGRFLNAG
+963 FSRFLNAG
-971 CDLVKHIAKGI
+971 CDLVRHIARGI
-982 GNTMHN
+982 SNTMHS
-988 AVSAMANVGK
+988 AVTAMANVGRS
-998 NIYNAIKNINLFN
+998 IYNAIRKISLFN

-1042 VDTVKDWFGIAS
+1042 VDKVKDWFGIAS

-1105 PRPPQPPDRDSIVK
+1105 PRPPQPPDKDSIVK
-1119 EIIDLMYS
+1119 EILEIMNGG
-1127 KDDDKD
+1127 DDDKN

-1150 GKKSVEYIDDVQRRI
+1150 GKKSVEYIDDVQKRI

>member
-1 MSDGTDGTVGT
+1 MKESEVIGMSEENIGT

-26 LNKVTDTISSKIKS
+26 LNKVADTISSKIKS
-40 MFETPEGATKIGE
+40 LFETPEGATKIGE
-53 TFTKSME
+53 AFTKSME
-60 KSMDKVEKVM
+60 KSMDRVEKVM
-70 SNVDTTMEQTVSK
+70 SNVDTTMEQTVNK

-88 QKMINGISKAVDIL
+88 QKMINGISKAVGIL

-113 INPKPDVVPDVS
+113 INPKPDVIPDVTD
-125 GKVSIPQP
+125 KISIPQP

-146 QYYQEQ
+146 QYYQDQ
-152 MQIIQEMIYMQEAAA
+152 IAIIQETINLQESAASS
-167 DAHVKKVKEL
+167 HVKRVKEL
-177 EAQYKKTATAMKN
+177 EAQYKKTAVAMKN
-190 VGGRIKEVFDPNA
+190 VGGKITEVFDPNA
-203 PGAKKL
+203 PGAKKI
-209 ASDIAKENAAI
+209 ADQIAKENIAI
-220 DKIGLSVNNLNSKLA
+220 DKIGMSVNSLNSKLG
-235 QMKRHVQGIDEKAS
+235 QTERHMKTLQDKAS
-249 KATTGVAKAT
+249 TATNGVNKAVSKAST
-259 AKANSSVT
+259 QINSKLRGASV
-267 SAIGKSTSRAFRRIG
+267 RAFKGIRKT
-282 GAMMLPFKPTIKGF
+282 MLLPFKPTILGF
-296 KKVGDAAHNAGMRGA
+296 RKVGDAAHNAGMRGA

-372 IMDVIIPT
+372 IMDVIIPA

-432 KTANKVK
+432 KTASKVK
-439 KSAKEMVGSLAG
+439 KSAKEMIGSLAG

-459 LKTDKVNTG
+459 LKTDKVDTG
-468 ADGASKAP
+468 ADEASKAP
-476 SWVTAATTEIGDTSK
+476 SWATAATTEIGDTSK
-491 FDKFKNILKGI
+491 FDKFKDILKGI
-502 FKPFQESWDNEGQNT
+502 FKPFQESWANEGQNT
-517 INAFKYAMGEISELA
+517 IKAFKYAMGEISELA

-591 DGIINTINLFE
+591 DGIINTIKLFE
-602 SITASIREVWKAV
+602 SITASIREVWGVV

-643 SWDKNQIGTE
+643 SWDKNKIGTE
-653 FLMHIGDGFNN
+653 FLQHIGNGFNN
-664 LLGLISDVTK
+664 ILGLISQVTG
-674 AMDDMWAKF
+674 AMDGLWAKF

-693 CMNATGGLF
+693 CMNATGALF

-714 NGGAHLFESIGRL
+714 NGGNHLFESIGRL

-734 AGKIYS
+734 AGKIYTD
-740 EFIAPTAGKFLEI
+740 FIAPTAGKFLEI

-764 IAGLLDKFSELIEWI
+764 IASLLDKFSELIEWL
-779 LQDGNPA
+779 LQDGNPTLEA
-786 FDLLCGALAGVGAAL
+786 LVTIIGAWVLASKGLMIWQAIPGMLITARSAVFVLGQSFKVAL
-801 LAYKGY
+801 LSINPVT
-807 LIATNIA
+807 IAVA
-814 QVGLGA
+814 
-820 TLMTKMAPAINIV
+820 
-833 TKAFAFICSP
+833 
-843 IGAVTLAIGAAVAIA
+843 AVIAIGIA
-858 VVLWRNWDKIGP
+858 LWKNWDKIAP

-875 WEGIKTACVNIFT
+875 WEDFKNACVNIFT
-888 SIGKFISDTWNSI
+888 AIGKFISDTW
-901 VKGVTDFGAKIVKG
+901 DKIVSGITSFGSRVFKG
-915 LGDLV
+915 LGDL
-920 AKILKGAAD
+920 ATKIIKGAGD
-929 FMKNIIDWYINLWG
+929 FATKIYSWYVTLWANIIKYCIDGIG
-943 KIFQL
+943 
-948 CGEGVAKVLQAVINF
+948 KVLSAIVNF
-963 FGRFLNAG
+963 FSRFLNAG
-971 CDLVKHIAKGI
+971 CDLVRHIARGI
-982 GNTMHN
+982 SNTMHS
-988 AVSAMANVGK
+988 AVTAMANVGRS
-998 NIYNAIKNINLFN
+998 IYNAIRNISLFN

-1031 LDKLGG
+1031 LDQLGG

-1042 VDTVKDWFGIAS
+1042 VDKVKDWFGIAS

-1105 PRPPQPPDRDSIVK
+1105 PRPPQPPDKDSIVK
-1119 EIIDLMYS
+1119 EILEIMNGG
-1127 KDDDKD
+1127 DDDKN

-1150 GKKSVEYIDDVQRRI
+1150 GKKSVEYIDDVQKRI

>member
-1 MSDGTDGTVGT
+1 MSDGTVGT

-53 TFTKSME
+53 AFTKSME
-60 KSMDKVEKVM
+60 KSMDRVEKVM

-113 INPKPDVVPDVS
+113 INPKPDVIPDVS
-125 GKVSIPQP
+125 DKISIPQP
-133 RAPPVKT
+133 RAPPVRT

-146 QYYQEQ
+146 QYYQDQ
-152 MQIIQEMIYMQEAAA
+152 IAIIQETINLQEAAA

-220 DKIGLSVNNLNSKLA
+220 DKIGLSINNLNSKLG
-235 QMKRHVQGIDEKAS
+235 QTERHMKALQDKAS
-249 KATTGVAKAT
+249 TATNGVNKAVSKAST
-259 AKANSSVT
+259 QINSKLRGASV
-267 SAIGKSTSRAFRRIG
+267 RAFKGIRK
-282 GAMMLPFKPTIKGF
+282 AMLLPFKPTILGF
-296 KKVGDAAHNAGMRGA
+296 RKVGDAAHNAGMRGA

-372 IMDVIIPT
+372 IMDVIIPA

-432 KTANKVK
+432 KTASKVK
-439 KSAKEMVGSLAG
+439 KSAKEMIGSLAG

-459 LKTDKVNTG
+459 LKTDKVDTG
-468 ADGASKAP
+468 ADEASKAP

-491 FDKFKNILKGI
+491 FDKFKDILKGI
-502 FKPFQESWDNEGQNT
+502 FKPFQESWANEGQNT

-532 KSVGRSLYEVWTN
+532 KSVGGSLYEVWTN

-591 DGIINTINLFE
+591 DGIINTIKLFE
-602 SITASIREVWKAV
+602 SITASIREVWGVV

-643 SWDKNQIGTE
+643 SWDKNKIGTE
-653 FLMHIGDGFNN
+653 FLQHIGNGFNN
-664 LLGLISDVTK
+664 ILGLISQVTG
-674 AMDDMWAKF
+674 AMDGLWAKF

-693 CMNATGGLF
+693 CMNATGALF

-714 NGGAHLFESIGRL
+714 NGGNHLFESIGRL
-727 GTRLFEL
+727 ATRLFEL
-734 AGKIYS
+734 AGRIYS

-764 IAGLLDKFSELIEWI
+764 IASLLDKFSELIEWL

-786 FDLLCGALAGVGAAL
+786 FE
-801 LAYKGY
+801 
-807 LIATNIA
+807 I
-814 QVGLGA
+814 LGA
-820 TLMTKMAPAINIV
+820 TITSVGIMFLGYKAKILAAEVATKLFTRTTEIAATVSGVFSKAI
-833 TKAFAFICSP
+833 AFLCTPMGLVA
-843 IGAVTLAIGAAVAIA
+843 AAIGAIIAIGILLYKHWDELGPRLRQMWEKAKQFFGNLVKSFFEHKIKMVAETA
-858 VVLWRNWDKIGP
+858 KYLSAIGIMILS
-870 AIKKI
+870 ALGQII
-875 WEGIKTACVNIFT
+875 VNITKLFGEFLRVGGGILQ
-888 SIGKFISDTWNSI
+888 SLM
-901 VKGVTDFGAKIVKG
+901 KGMGMKVPQALKIITD
-915 LGDLV
+915 LGRNLC
-920 AKILKGAAD
+920 
-929 FMKNIIDWYINLWG
+929 NIMS
-943 KIFQL
+943 
-948 CGEGVAKVLQAVINF
+948 
-963 FGRFLNAG
+963 R
-971 CDLVKHIAKGI
+971 
-982 GNTMHN
+982 
-988 AVSAMANVGK
+988 
-998 NIYNAIKNINLFN
+998 INLFN

-1031 LDKLGG
+1031 LDQLGG

-1042 VDTVKDWFGIAS
+1042 VDKVKDWFGIAS

-1105 PRPPQPPDRDSIVK
+1105 PKPPQPPDRDSIVK
-1119 EIIDLMYS
+1119 EILEIMNGG
-1127 KDDDKD
+1127 DDDKN

-1150 GKKSVEYIDDVQRRI
+1150 GKKSVEYIDDVQKRI

>member
-1 MSDGTDGTVGT
+1 MSDGTVGT

-53 TFTKSME
+53 AFTKSME
-60 KSMDKVEKVM
+60 KSMDRVEKVM

-113 INPKPDVVPDVS
+113 INPKPDVIPDVS
-125 GKVSIPQP
+125 DKISIPQP

-146 QYYQEQ
+146 QYYQDQ
-152 MQIIQEMIYMQEAAA
+152 IAIIQETINLQEAAA

-220 DKIGLSVNNLNSKLA
+220 DKIGLSINNLNSKLG
-235 QMKRHVQGIDEKAS
+235 QTERHMKALQDKAS
-249 KATTGVAKAT
+249 TATNGVNKAVSKAST
-259 AKANSSVT
+259 QINSKLRGTSV
-267 SAIGKSTSRAFRRIG
+267 RAFKGIRK
-282 GAMMLPFKPTIKGF
+282 AMLLPFKPTILGF
-296 KKVGDAAHNAGMRGA
+296 RKVGDAAHNAGMRGA

-372 IMDVIIPT
+372 IMDVIIPA

-432 KTANKVK
+432 KTASKVK
-439 KSAKEMVGSLAG
+439 KSAKEMIGSLAG

-459 LKTDKVNTG
+459 LKTDKVDTG
-468 ADGASKAP
+468 ADEASKAP

-491 FDKFKNILKGI
+491 FDKFKDILKGI
-502 FKPFQESWDNEGQNT
+502 FKPFQESWANEGQNT

-532 KSVGRSLYEVWTN
+532 KSVGGSLYEVWTN

-629 VTHLFAEIPKTFKE
+629 VTHLFAEIPKIFKE

-693 CMNATGGLF
+693 CMNATGALF

-714 NGGAHLFESIGRL
+714 NGGNHLFESIGRL

-734 AGKIYS
+734 AGKIYTD
-740 EFIAPTAGKFLEI
+740 FIAPTAGKFLEI

-764 IAGLLDKFSELIEWI
+764 IASLLDKFSELIEWL
-779 LQDGNPA
+779 LQDGNPTLEA
-786 FDLLCGALAGVGAAL
+786 LVTIIGAWVLASKGLMIWQAIPGMLITARSAVFVLGQSFKVAL
-801 LAYKGY
+801 LSINPVT
-807 LIATNIA
+807 IAVA
-814 QVGLGA
+814 
-820 TLMTKMAPAINIV
+820 
-833 TKAFAFICSP
+833 
-843 IGAVTLAIGAAVAIA
+843 AVIAIGIA
-858 VVLWRNWDKIGP
+858 LWKNWDKIAP

-875 WEGIKTACVNIFT
+875 WEDFKNACVNIFT
-888 SIGKFISDTWNSI
+888 AIGKFISDTW
-901 VKGVTDFGAKIVKG
+901 DKIVSGITSFGSRVFKG
-915 LGDLV
+915 LGDL
-920 AKILKGAAD
+920 ATKIIKGAGD
-929 FMKNIIDWYINLWG
+929 FATKIYSWYVTLWANIIKYCIDGIG
-943 KIFQL
+943 
-948 CGEGVAKVLQAVINF
+948 KVLSAIVNF
-963 FGRFLNAG
+963 FSRFLNAG
-971 CDLVKHIAKGI
+971 CDLVRHIARGI
-982 GNTMHN
+982 SNTMHS
-988 AVSAMANVGK
+988 AVTAMANVGRS
-998 NIYNAIKNINLFN
+998 IYNAIRKISLFN

-1042 VDTVKDWFGIAS
+1042 VDKVKDWFGIAS

-1105 PRPPQPPDRDSIVK
+1105 PRPPQPPDKDSIAK
-1119 EIIDLMYS
+1119 EILEIMNGG
-1127 KDDDKD
+1127 DDDKN

-1150 GKKSVEYIDDVQRRI
+1150 GKKSVEYIDDVQKRI

>member
-1 MSDGTDGTVGT
+1 MSDGTVGT

-53 TFTKSME
+53 AFTKSME
-60 KSMDKVEKVM
+60 KSMDRVEKVM
-70 SNVDTTMEQTVSK
+70 SNVDTTMEQTVNK

-88 QKMINGISKAVDIL
+88 QKMINGISKAVGIL

-113 INPKPDVVPDVS
+113 INPKPDVIPDVS
-125 GKVSIPQP
+125 DKISIPQP

-146 QYYQEQ
+146 QYYQDQ
-152 MQIIQEMIYMQEAAA
+152 IAIIQETINLQEAAA

-220 DKIGLSVNNLNSKLA
+220 DKIGLSINNLNSKLG
-235 QMKRHVQGIDEKAS
+235 QTERHMKALQDKAS
-249 KATTGVAKAT
+249 TATNGVNKAVSKAST
-259 AKANSSVT
+259 QINSKLRGASV
-267 SAIGKSTSRAFRRIG
+267 RAFKGIRK
-282 GAMMLPFKPTIKGF
+282 AMLLPFKPTILGF
-296 KKVGDAAHNAGMRGA
+296 RKVGDAAHNAGMRGA

-372 IMDVIIPT
+372 IMDVIIPA

-432 KTANKVK
+432 KTASKVK
-439 KSAKEMVGSLAG
+439 KSAKEMIGSLAG

-459 LKTDKVNTG
+459 LKTDKVDTG
-468 ADGASKAP
+468 ADEASKAP
-476 SWVTAATTEIGDTSK
+476 SWATAATTEIGDTSK
-491 FDKFKNILKGI
+491 FDKFKDILKGI
-502 FKPFQESWDNEGQNT
+502 FKPFQESWANEGQNT

-591 DGIINTINLFE
+591 DGIINTIKLFE

-643 SWDKNQIGTE
+643 SWDKNKIGTE
-653 FLMHIGDGFNN
+653 FLQHIGNGFNN
-664 LLGLISDVTK
+664 ILGLISQVTG
-674 AMDDMWAKF
+674 AMDGLWAKF

-693 CMNATGGLF
+693 CMNATGALF

-714 NGGAHLFESIGRL
+714 NGGNHLFESIGRL

-734 AGKIYS
+734 AGKIYTD
-740 EFIAPTAGKFLEI
+740 FIAPTAGKFLEI

-764 IAGLLDKFSELIEWI
+764 IASLLDKFSELIEWI
-779 LQDGNPA
+779 LQEGNPA
-786 FDLLCGALAGVGAAL
+786 FDLLCGALAGAGAAL
-801 LAYKGY
+801 LTYKGY
-807 LIATNIA
+807 LLATSIA
-814 QVGLGA
+814 QAGLG
-820 TLMTKMAPAINIV
+820 TILSTNLAPAIELV

-858 VVLWRNWDKIGP
+858 VVLWKNWDKIGP
-870 AIKKI
+870 AITKI
-875 WEGIKTACVNIFT
+875 WENIKTACVNIFT
-888 SIGKFISDTWNSI
+888 SIGKFISDTW
-901 VKGVTDFGAKIVKG
+901 DKIVKG
-915 LGDLV
+915 ITDFGGKVIKGLADLV
-920 AKILKGAAD
+920 MKILKGTVD
-929 FMKNIIDWYINLWG
+929 FATNIHNWYVQLWANLLKYCIEG
-943 KIFQL
+943 ISKIL
-948 CGEGVAKVLQAVINF
+948 SAIINF

-971 CDLVKHIAKGI
+971 CDLVRHIARGI
-982 GNTMHN
+982 GNTMSS
-988 AVSAMANVGK
+988 AVNAMANVGR
-998 NIYNAIKNINLFN
+998 NIYNSIKKINLFN

-1042 VDTVKDWFGIAS
+1042 VDKVKDWFGIAS

-1105 PRPPQPPDRDSIVK
+1105 PRPPQPPDKDSIVK
-1119 EIIDLMYS
+1119 EILEIMNGG
-1127 KDDDKD
+1127 DDDKN

-1150 GKKSVEYIDDVQRRI
+1150 GKKSVEYIDDVQKRI

>member
-1 MSDGTDGTVGT
+1 MSDGTVGT

-53 TFTKSME
+53 AFTKSME
-60 KSMDKVEKVM
+60 KSMDRVEKVM

-113 INPKPDVVPDVS
+113 INPKPDVIPDVS
-125 GKVSIPQP
+125 DKISIPQP

-146 QYYQEQ
+146 QYYQDQ
-152 MQIIQEMIYMQEAAA
+152 IAIIQETINLQEAAA

-220 DKIGLSVNNLNSKLA
+220 DKIGLSINNLNSKLG
-235 QMKRHVQGIDEKAS
+235 QTERHMKALQDKAS
-249 KATTGVAKAT
+249 TATNGVNKAVSKAST
-259 AKANSSVT
+259 QINSKLRGASV
-267 SAIGKSTSRAFRRIG
+267 RAFKGIRK
-282 GAMMLPFKPTIKGF
+282 AMLLPFKPTILGF
-296 KKVGDAAHNAGMRGA
+296 RKVGDAAHNAGMRGA

-372 IMDVIIPT
+372 IMDVIIPA

-432 KTANKVK
+432 KTASKVK
-439 KSAKEMVGSLAG
+439 KSAKEMIGSLAG

-459 LKTDKVNTG
+459 LKTDKVDTG
-468 ADGASKAP
+468 ADEASKAP

-491 FDKFKNILKGI
+491 FDKFKDILKGI
-502 FKPFQESWDNEGQNT
+502 FKPFQESWANEGQNT

-532 KSVGRSLYEVWTN
+532 KSVGGSLYEVWTN

-629 VTHLFAEIPKTFKE
+629 VTHLFAEIPKIFKE

-693 CMNATGGLF
+693 CMNATGALF

-714 NGGAHLFESIGRL
+714 NGGNHLFESIGRL
-727 GTRLFEL
+727 ATRLFEL
-734 AGKIYS
+734 AGRIYS

-764 IAGLLDKFSELIEWI
+764 IASLLDKFSELIEWL

-786 FDLLCGALAGVGAAL
+786 FE
-801 LAYKGY
+801 
-807 LIATNIA
+807 I
-814 QVGLGA
+814 LGA
-820 TLMTKMAPAINIV
+820 TITSVGIMFLGYKAKILAAEVATKLFTRTTEIAATVSGVFSKAI
-833 TKAFAFICSP
+833 AFLCTPMGLVA
-843 IGAVTLAIGAAVAIA
+843 AAIGAIIAIGILLYKHWDELGPRLRQMWEKAKQFFGNLVKSFFEHKIKMVAETA
-858 VVLWRNWDKIGP
+858 KYLSAIGIMILS
-870 AIKKI
+870 ALGQII
-875 WEGIKTACVNIFT
+875 VNITKLFGEFLRVGGGILQSLMKGMGMKVPQALKIIT
-888 SIGKFISDTWNSI
+888 DLGRNLCNI
-901 VKGVTDFGAKIVKG
+901 VS
-915 LGDLV
+915 
-920 AKILKGAAD
+920 
-929 FMKNIIDWYINLWG
+929 
-943 KIFQL
+943 
-948 CGEGVAKVLQAVINF
+948 
-963 FGRFLNAG
+963 R
-971 CDLVKHIAKGI
+971 
-982 GNTMHN
+982 
-988 AVSAMANVGK
+988 
-998 NIYNAIKNINLFN
+998 INLFN

-1031 LDKLGG
+1031 LDQLGG
-1037 FCDSV
+1037 FCDRV
-1042 VDTVKDWFGIAS
+1042 VDAVKDWFGIAS

-1064 KWIPRGMA
+1064 RWIPRGMA

-1105 PRPPQPPDRDSIVK
+1105 ARPLQPPDRDDIVK
-1119 EIIDLMYS
+1119 EIIDLMYG

-1150 GKKSVEYIDDVQRRI
+1150 GKKSVEYIDDVQKRT
-1165 GRPVFG
+1165 GKPVFT

>member
-1 MSDGTDGTVGT
+1 MSEENIGT

-26 LNKVTDTISSKIKS
+26 LNKVADTISSKIKS
-40 MFETPEGATKIGE
+40 LFETPEGATKIGE
-53 TFTKSME
+53 AFTKSME
-60 KSMDKVEKVM
+60 KSMDRVEKVM
-70 SNVDTTMEQTVSK
+70 SNVDTTMEQTVNK

-88 QKMINGISKAVDIL
+88 QKMINGISKAVGIL

-113 INPKPDVVPDVS
+113 INPKPDVIPDVTD
-125 GKVSIPQP
+125 KISIPQP

-146 QYYQEQ
+146 QYYQDQ
-152 MQIIQEMIYMQEAAA
+152 IAIIQETINLQESAASS
-167 DAHVKKVKEL
+167 HVKRVKEL
-177 EAQYKKTATAMKN
+177 EAQYKKTAVAMKN
-190 VGGRIKEVFDPNA
+190 VGGKITEVFDPNA
-203 PGAKKL
+203 PGAKKI
-209 ASDIAKENAAI
+209 ADQIAKENIAI
-220 DKIGLSVNNLNSKLA
+220 DKIGMSVNSLNSKLG
-235 QMKRHVQGIDEKAS
+235 QTERHMKTLQDKAS
-249 KATTGVAKAT
+249 TATNGVNKAVSKAST
-259 AKANSSVT
+259 QINSKLRGASV
-267 SAIGKSTSRAFRRIG
+267 RAFKGIRKT
-282 GAMMLPFKPTIKGF
+282 MLLPFKPTILGF
-296 KKVGDAAHNAGMRGA
+296 RKVGDAAHNAGMRGA

-372 IMDVIIPT
+372 IMDVIIPA

-432 KTANKVK
+432 KTASKVK
-439 KSAKEMVGSLAG
+439 KSAKEMIGSLAG

-459 LKTDKVNTG
+459 LKTDKVDTG
-468 ADGASKAP
+468 ADEASKAP
-476 SWVTAATTEIGDTSK
+476 SWATAATTEIGDTSR
-491 FDKFKNILKGI
+491 FDKFKDILKGI
-502 FKPFQESWDNEGQNT
+502 FKPFQESWANEGQNT
-517 INAFKYAMGEISELA
+517 IKAFKYAMGEISELA

-591 DGIINTINLFE
+591 DGIINTIKLFE
-602 SITASIREVWKAV
+602 SITASIREVWGVV

-643 SWDKNQIGTE
+643 SWDKNKIGTE
-653 FLMHIGDGFNN
+653 FLQHIGNGFNN
-664 LLGLISDVTK
+664 ILGLISQVTG
-674 AMDDMWAKF
+674 AMDGLWAKF

-693 CMNATGGLF
+693 CMNATGALF
-702 ESMTIGFRGVWD
+702 ESMTIGFRGVWN
-714 NGGAHLFESIGRL
+714 NGGNHLFESIGRL

-734 AGKIYS
+734 AGKIYTD
-740 EFIAPTAGKFLEI
+740 FIAPTAGKFLEI

-764 IAGLLDKFSELIEWI
+764 IASLLDKFSELIEWL

-786 FDLLCGALAGVGAAL
+786 FE
-801 LAYKGY
+801 
-807 LIATNIA
+807 I
-814 QVGLGA
+814 LGA
-820 TLMTKMAPAINIV
+820 TITSVGIMFLGYKAKILAAEVATKLFTRTTEIAATVSGVFSKAI
-833 TKAFAFICSP
+833 AFLCTPMGLVA
-843 IGAVTLAIGAAVAIA
+843 AAIGAIIAIGILLYKHWDELGPRLRQMWEKAKQFFGNLVKSFFEHKIKMVAETA
-858 VVLWRNWDKIGP
+858 KYLSAIGIMILS
-870 AIKKI
+870 ALGQII
-875 WEGIKTACVNIFT
+875 VNITKLFGEFLRVGGGILQ
-888 SIGKFISDTWNSI
+888 SLM
-901 VKGVTDFGAKIVKG
+901 KGMGMKVPQALKIITD
-915 LGDLV
+915 LGRNLC
-920 AKILKGAAD
+920 
-929 FMKNIIDWYINLWG
+929 NIMS
-943 KIFQL
+943 
-948 CGEGVAKVLQAVINF
+948 
-963 FGRFLNAG
+963 R
-971 CDLVKHIAKGI
+971 
-982 GNTMHN
+982 
-988 AVSAMANVGK
+988 
-998 NIYNAIKNINLFN
+998 INLFN

-1031 LDKLGG
+1031 LDQLGG
-1037 FCDSV
+1037 FCDRV
-1042 VDTVKDWFGIAS
+1042 VDAVKDWFGIAS

-1064 KWIPRGMA
+1064 RWIPRGMA

-1105 PRPPQPPDRDSIVK
+1105 PRPPQPPDKDSIVK
-1119 EIIDLMYS
+1119 EILEIMNGG
-1127 KDDDKD
+1127 DDDKN

-1150 GKKSVEYIDDVQRRI
+1150 GKKSVEYIDDVQKRI
-1165 GRPVFG
+1165 GRPVFT

>member
-1 MSDGTDGTVGT
+1 MSDGTVGT

-53 TFTKSME
+53 AFTKSME
-60 KSMDKVEKVM
+60 KSMDRVEKVM

-113 INPKPDVVPDVS
+113 INPKPDVIPDVS
-125 GKVSIPQP
+125 DKISIPQP

-146 QYYQEQ
+146 QYYQDQ
-152 MQIIQEMIYMQEAAA
+152 IAIIQETINLQEAAA

-220 DKIGLSVNNLNSKLA
+220 DKIGLSINNLNSKLG
-235 QMKRHVQGIDEKAS
+235 QTERHMKALQDKAS
-249 KATTGVAKAT
+249 TATNGVNKAVSKAST
-259 AKANSSVT
+259 QINSKLRGASV
-267 SAIGKSTSRAFRRIG
+267 RAFKGIRK
-282 GAMMLPFKPTIKGF
+282 AMLLPFKPTILGF
-296 KKVGDAAHNAGMRGA
+296 RKVGDAAHNAGMRGA

-372 IMDVIIPT
+372 IMDVIIPA

-432 KTANKVK
+432 KTASKVK
-439 KSAKEMVGSLAG
+439 KSAKEMIGSLAG

-459 LKTDKVNTG
+459 LKTDKVDTG
-468 ADGASKAP
+468 ADEASKAP

-491 FDKFKNILKGI
+491 FDKFKDILKGI
-502 FKPFQESWDNEGQNT
+502 FKPFQESWANEGQNT

-532 KSVGRSLYEVWTN
+532 KSVGGSLYEVWTN

-629 VTHLFAEIPKTFKE
+629 VTHLFAEIPKIFKE

-693 CMNATGGLF
+693 CMNATGALF

-714 NGGAHLFESIGRL
+714 NGGNHLFESIGRL
-727 GTRLFEL
+727 ATRLFEL
-734 AGKIYS
+734 AGRIYS

-764 IAGLLDKFSELIEWI
+764 IASLLDKFSELIEWL

-786 FDLLCGALAGVGAAL
+786 FE
-801 LAYKGY
+801 
-807 LIATNIA
+807 I
-814 QVGLGA
+814 LGA
-820 TLMTKMAPAINIV
+820 TITSVGIMFLGYKAKILAAEVATKLFTRTTEIAATVSGVFSKAI
-833 TKAFAFICSP
+833 AFLCTPMGLVA
-843 IGAVTLAIGAAVAIA
+843 AAIGAIIAIGILLYKHWDELGPRLRQMWEKAKQFFGNLVKSFFEHKIKMVAETA
-858 VVLWRNWDKIGP
+858 KYLSAIGIMILS
-870 AIKKI
+870 ALGQII
-875 WEGIKTACVNIFT
+875 VNITNLFGEFLRVGGGILQ
-888 SIGKFISDTWNSI
+888 SLM
-901 VKGVTDFGAKIVKG
+901 KGMGMKVPQALKIITD
-915 LGDLV
+915 LGRNLC
-920 AKILKGAAD
+920 
-929 FMKNIIDWYINLWG
+929 NIMS
-943 KIFQL
+943 
-948 CGEGVAKVLQAVINF
+948 
-963 FGRFLNAG
+963 R
-971 CDLVKHIAKGI
+971 
-982 GNTMHN
+982 
-988 AVSAMANVGK
+988 
-998 NIYNAIKNINLFN
+998 INLFN

-1031 LDKLGG
+1031 LDQLGG
-1037 FCDSV
+1037 FCDRV
-1042 VDTVKDWFGIAS
+1042 VDAVKDWFGIAS

-1064 KWIPRGMA
+1064 RWIPRGMA

-1105 PRPPQPPDRDSIVK
+1105 ARPLQPPDRDDIVK
-1119 EIIDLMYS
+1119 EIIDLMYG

-1150 GKKSVEYIDDVQRRI
+1150 GKKSVEYIDDVQRRT
-1165 GRPVFG
+1165 GRPVFD

>member
-1 MSDGTDGTVGT
+1 MSEENIGT

-26 LNKVTDTISSKIKS
+26 LNKVADTISSKIKS
-40 MFETPEGATKIGE
+40 LFETPEGATKIGE
-53 TFTKSME
+53 AFTKSME
-60 KSMDKVEKVM
+60 KSMDRVEKVM
-70 SNVDTTMEQTVSK
+70 SNVDTTMEQTVNK

-88 QKMINGISKAVDIL
+88 QKMINGISKAVGIL

-113 INPKPDVVPDVS
+113 INPKPDVIPDVTD
-125 GKVSIPQP
+125 KISIPQP

-146 QYYQEQ
+146 QYYQDQ
-152 MQIIQEMIYMQEAAA
+152 IAIIQETINLQESAASS
-167 DAHVKKVKEL
+167 HVKRVKEL
-177 EAQYKKTATAMKN
+177 EAQYKKTAVAMKN
-190 VGGRIKEVFDPNA
+190 VGGKITEVFDPNA
-203 PGAKKL
+203 PGAKKI
-209 ASDIAKENAAI
+209 ADQIAKENIAI
-220 DKIGLSVNNLNSKLA
+220 DKIGMSVNSLNSKLG
-235 QMKRHVQGIDEKAS
+235 QTERHMKTLQDKAS
-249 KATTGVAKAT
+249 TATNGVNKAVSKAST
-259 AKANSSVT
+259 QINSKLRGASV
-267 SAIGKSTSRAFRRIG
+267 RAFKGIRKT
-282 GAMMLPFKPTIKGF
+282 MLLPFKPTILGF
-296 KKVGDAAHNAGMRGA
+296 RKVGDAAHNAGMRGA

-372 IMDVIIPT
+372 IMDVIIPA

-432 KTANKVK
+432 KTASKVK
-439 KSAKEMVGSLAG
+439 KSAKEMIGSLAG

-459 LKTDKVNTG
+459 LKTDKVDTG
-468 ADGASKAP
+468 ADEASKAP
-476 SWVTAATTEIGDTSK
+476 SWATAATTEIGDTSK
-491 FDKFKNILKGI
+491 FDKFKDILKGI
-502 FKPFQESWDNEGQNT
+502 FKPFQESWANEGQNT
-517 INAFKYAMGEISELA
+517 IKAFKYAMGEISELA

-602 SITASIREVWKAV
+602 SITASIREVWGVV

-643 SWDKNQIGTE
+643 SWDKNKIGTE
-653 FLMHIGDGFNN
+653 FLQHIGNGFNN
-664 LLGLISDVTK
+664 ILGLISQVTG
-674 AMDDMWAKF
+674 AMDGLWAKF

-693 CMNATGGLF
+693 CMNATGALF

-740 EFIAPTAGKFLEI
+740 EFIAPTAGRFLEI

-764 IAGLLDKFSELIEWI
+764 IASLLDKFSELIEWL
-779 LQDGNPA
+779 LQDGNPTLEA
-786 FDLLCGALAGVGAAL
+786 LVTIIGAWVLASKGLMIWQSIPGMLITARSAVFVLGQSFKVAL
-801 LAYKGY
+801 LSINPVT
-807 LIATNIA
+807 IAIA
-814 QVGLGA
+814 
-820 TLMTKMAPAINIV
+820 
-833 TKAFAFICSP
+833 
-843 IGAVTLAIGAAVAIA
+843 AVIAIGIA
-858 VVLWRNWDKIGP
+858 LWKNWDKIAP

-875 WEGIKTACVNIFT
+875 WEDFKNACVNIFT
-888 SIGKFISDTWNSI
+888 AIGKFISDTW
-901 VKGVTDFGAKIVKG
+901 DKIVSGITSFGSRVFKG
-915 LGDLV
+915 LGDL
-920 AKILKGAAD
+920 ATKIIKGAGD
-929 FMKNIIDWYINLWG
+929 FATKIYSWYVTLWANIIKYCIDGIG
-943 KIFQL
+943 
-948 CGEGVAKVLQAVINF
+948 KVLSAIVNF
-963 FGRFLNAG
+963 FSRFLNAG
-971 CDLVKHIAKGI
+971 CDLVRHIARGI
-982 GNTMHN
+982 SNTMHS
-988 AVSAMANVGK
+988 AVTAMANVGRS
-998 NIYNAIKNINLFN
+998 IYNAIRNISLFN
-1011 IGKNLIQGLWNG
+1011 IGKNLIIGLWNG

-1037 FCDSV
+1037 FCDRV
-1042 VDTVKDWFGIAS
+1042 VDTVCDWFGIHS
-1054 PSKVFKNEIG
+1054 PSRVFRDQIG
-1064 KWIPRGMA
+1064 KMIPKGMA
-1072 IGIEAETDKVSK
+1072 IGIEAESDKVID
-1084 AMDGLMEIPALRQPE
+1084 AMKDLMNIPELYQPE
-1099 LSFMGE
+1099 LSFMGDTK
-1105 PRPPQPPDRDSIVK
+1105 PQPPPDKDSIVK
-1119 EIIDLMYS
+1119 EIIDLMGGDN
-1127 KDDDKD
+1127 DDN
-1133 PQPKPIHVT
+1133 PQPKTINIV
-1142 LEVDGEVI
+1142 LELDGEVI
-1150 GKKSVEYIDDVQRRI
+1150 GKKSVEYIDDVQKRT
-1165 GRPVFG
+1165 GKPVFT

>member
-1 MSDGTDGTVGT
+1 MSDGTVGTVGT

-53 TFTKSME
+53 AFTKSME
-60 KSMDKVEKVM
+60 KSMDRVEKVM

-113 INPKPDVVPDVS
+113 INPKPDVIPDVS
-125 GKVSIPQP
+125 DKISIPQP

-146 QYYQEQ
+146 QYYQDQ
-152 MQIIQEMIYMQEAAA
+152 IAIIQETINLQEAAA

-220 DKIGLSVNNLNSKLA
+220 DKIGLSINNLNSKLG
-235 QMKRHVQGIDEKAS
+235 QTERHMKALQDKAS
-249 KATTGVAKAT
+249 TATNGVNKAVSKAST
-259 AKANSSVT
+259 QINSKLRGASV
-267 SAIGKSTSRAFRRIG
+267 RAFKGIRK
-282 GAMMLPFKPTIKGF
+282 AMLLPFKPTILGF
-296 KKVGDAAHNAGMRGA
+296 RKVGDAAHNAGMRGA

-372 IMDVIIPT
+372 IMDVIIPA

-432 KTANKVK
+432 KTASKVK
-439 KSAKEMVGSLAG
+439 KSAKEMIGSLAG

-459 LKTDKVNTG
+459 LKTDKVDTG
-468 ADGASKAP
+468 ADEASKAP
-476 SWVTAATTEIGDTSK
+476 SWATAATTEIGDTSK
-491 FDKFKNILKGI
+491 FDKFKDILKGI
-502 FKPFQESWDNEGQNT
+502 FKPFQESWANEGQNT
-517 INAFKYAMGEISELA
+517 IKAFKYAMGEISELA

-602 SITASIREVWKAV
+602 SITASIREVWGVV

-643 SWDKNQIGTE
+643 SWDKNKIGTE
-653 FLMHIGDGFNN
+653 FLQHIGNGFNN
-664 LLGLISDVTK
+664 ILGLISQVTG
-674 AMDDMWAKF
+674 AMDGLWAKF

-693 CMNATGGLF
+693 CMNATGALF

-714 NGGAHLFESIGRL
+714 NGGNHLFESIGRL

-734 AGKIYS
+734 AGKIYTD
-740 EFIAPTAGKFLEI
+740 FIAPTAGKFLEI

-764 IAGLLDKFSELIEWI
+764 IASLLDKFSELIEWL
-779 LQDGNPA
+779 LQDGNPTLEA
-786 FDLLCGALAGVGAAL
+786 LVTIIGAWVLASKGLMIWQAIPGMLITARSAVFVLGQSFKVAL
-801 LAYKGY
+801 LSINPVT
-807 LIATNIA
+807 IAVA
-814 QVGLGA
+814 
-820 TLMTKMAPAINIV
+820 
-833 TKAFAFICSP
+833 
-843 IGAVTLAIGAAVAIA
+843 AVIAIGIA
-858 VVLWRNWDKIGP
+858 LWKNWDKIAP

-875 WEGIKTACVNIFT
+875 WEDFKNACVNIFT
-888 SIGKFISDTWNSI
+888 AIGKFISDTW
-901 VKGVTDFGAKIVKG
+901 DKIVSGITSFGSRVFKG
-915 LGDLV
+915 LGDL
-920 AKILKGAAD
+920 ATKIIKGAGD
-929 FMKNIIDWYINLWG
+929 FATKIYSWYVTLWANIIKYCIDGIG
-943 KIFQL
+943 
-948 CGEGVAKVLQAVINF
+948 KVLSAIVNF
-963 FGRFLNAG
+963 FSRFLNAG
-971 CDLVKHIAKGI
+971 CDLVRHIARGI
-982 GNTMHN
+982 SNTMHS
-988 AVSAMANVGK
+988 AVTAMANVGRS
-998 NIYNAIKNINLFN
+998 IYNAIRNISLFN
-1011 IGKNLIQGLWNG
+1011 IGKNLIIGLWNG

-1037 FCDSV
+1037 FCDRV
-1042 VDTVKDWFGIAS
+1042 VDTVCDWFGIHS
-1054 PSKVFKNEIG
+1054 PSRVFRDQIG
-1064 KWIPRGMA
+1064 KMIPKGMA
-1072 IGIEAETDKVSK
+1072 IGIEAESDKVID
-1084 AMDGLMEIPALRQPE
+1084 AMKDLMNIPELYQPE
-1099 LSFMGE
+1099 LSFMGDTK
-1105 PRPPQPPDRDSIVK
+1105 PQPPPDKDSIVK
-1119 EIIDLMYS
+1119 EIIDLMGGDN
-1127 KDDDKD
+1127 DDN
-1133 PQPKPIHVT
+1133 PQPKTINIV
-1142 LEVDGEVI
+1142 LELDGEVI
-1150 GKKSVEYIDDVQRRI
+1150 GKKSVEYIDDVQKRT
-1165 GRPVFG
+1165 GKPVFT